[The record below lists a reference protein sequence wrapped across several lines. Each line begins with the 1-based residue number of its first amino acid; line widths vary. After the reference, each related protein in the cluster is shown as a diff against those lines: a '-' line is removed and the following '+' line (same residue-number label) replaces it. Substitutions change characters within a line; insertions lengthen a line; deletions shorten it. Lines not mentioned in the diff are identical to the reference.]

1 MAGYVDEK
9 VAKVTLDN
17 KGFTKN
23 ANDTISALEK
33 MKQAFAKINGGNA
46 SKNVAKEMNAIP
58 DAISK
63 STSKSQGLLSRLKG
77 MFTRSTEGINM
88 TGAAKSIE
96 QMNTDVASRTSK
108 TSSILSRL
116 KGIFQK
122 ADNHQGFPNS
132 VKSIDSLNAK
142 ASGINLNPLTGAFS
156 RAADS
161 VKGSLNAMDVAM
173 GIVMGNMLQK
183 AINFGSKFF
192 SGPID
197 GLNEYKEKLGSVQT
211 IMTNTEWEIPDQSTR
226 MRKTS
231 KVLEDLNEYADK
243 TIYSF
248 KDMTKNIGTFTAAGV
263 GLEDSATAIKGIS
276 NLAAAS
282 GSNTEQ
288 ASMAMYQLSQALASG
303 KVGLQDWNSVVNAGM
318 GGKLFQDRLTQMAE
332 KMGHARDATKSFRD
346 SLKDGWLTADVLIA
360 TLKEFSVDEQMLN
373 AATQIKSFGQL
384 VDTVQE
390 AIGSGWATSWEY
402 LFGGYEEAKAL
413 WTDVGKVVGEF
424 FDDAQGTYH
433 DSVLDME
440 RSLGNYRN
448 AMLKTWKDLG
458 GQTAFFDSIK
468 NGFEFVFKSMTNF
481 RNGFRESIGTYEESA
496 QRLLKVT
503 EGFRNFTENLKKN
516 AAIQET
522 LISLGRMFGAVFNT
536 VWTIVHKLSLGFS
549 STVGSMDG
557 VILVFKRAADGI
569 TKFLNA
575 MRQNHNIMQSFVNIG
590 KVIGNVLSILGTL
603 FKIAA
608 DIVGRFFSL
617 FSFGTNSGGGLLKFT
632 DMLVKITD
640 SIRNFVEGLRS
651 SIQKFGVFKGIL
663 TAFGGAFQSM
673 GPKIADGFK
682 SIVKAF
688 PKTFSDN
695 GIFAKIGS
703 SIKNGI
709 KSISPGMRSFVDSID
724 TGMSNILSGVKNN
737 FGKVKDV
744 VGNVLGNVGSGI
756 KNAFSSIGSG
766 LSGAAKS
773 IGEKL
778 KSAFTGI
785 SDMVKQGYDILK
797 DIFKSFHGADIVQA
811 LIGLFAFDKWLKFK
825 SGDNS
830 LVTKFLDRFEGMFDK
845 FLDKGKESVP
855 LVKKVLSDFK
865 GALNDFAKGI
875 KVGLLIGIS
884 VACLMLAV
892 SLDKLSKIDMKD
904 LSKAMIAMG
913 AAMAGMMKIV
923 KTLGAID
930 GIPKGAGFTLIGIAI
945 AIRILAGALKKL
957 EGMDMDSMVTAVA
970 GIRFVMNGLVKSMKR
985 LSEVEKTSKAG
996 ITKMIA
1002 FALAMRIVVGA
1013 LAKLKGMGVA
1023 EIGVAMVGVRALM
1036 RTMTDSMKELDN
1048 VSYNKGGATAMI
1060 AFAIALRIIVSSVA
1074 AIAKLDPEGAVI
1086 GMVGAGALMEELSRC
1101 MKKMNGVVVGGRTMA
1116 SMIGFAISLRIIVM
1130 SVKAIAK
1137 LQPEAALQGIVAT
1150 GALMEALVLC
1160 MKQLNGTVVGGR
1172 TLVSMIG
1179 FAISLRILVMS
1190 VKAIAKLDPGA
1201 AIQGI
1206 SATAGLMEAL
1216 VLCMKQLNGTVV
1228 GGRTLASMI
1237 GFAISVRILVLSVQK
1252 LAVLPIDSMISAVS
1266 SVGGLMEVMA
1276 HAMSKIGNVKFKQT
1290 AIQGMI
1296 VFAGSVYI
1304 LALSVEKLAKFQW
1317 DQLLLAIGTISILLS
1332 EMLIV
1337 MNALQG
1343 VKTDSKSIL
1352 SMIAFAG
1359 SVFILGKTVE
1369 GLSTLSLDGVL
1380 LALGTITTIMAELIG
1395 VAHLLKSI
1403 KIDYKSMFALMA
1415 FTLAIYSIGKTIQK
1429 LATIPWQNLAAAC
1442 AGVGTV
1448 IVALGFAAKQV
1459 SGMSGSIQQ
1468 TLATAA
1474 IFEQFSRL
1482 LGSIGDALVKVAK
1495 VPWQSLTVAT
1505 VAIGVVLAG
1514 FVYISKVMSKVDASA
1529 GDIAAILALSNA
1541 VNTIGNAL
1549 SKVASYPWQS
1559 ILAATVAMG
1568 AAMAGLVI
1576 MSKSLEKVSV
1586 GDAGK
1591 LLILSV
1597 ALTALA
1603 VPIALLASL
1612 NLIAVGISLGALAGH
1627 LILLIGAAKLAQG
1640 TARGMAILSKTLM
1653 SFGASSIM
1661 AASSIAIAGVGFLA
1675 FSMAIKNLADT
1686 APAAFSNIVQGLLV
1700 FVESLVEAGPRLMTA
1715 GIELVVQFV
1724 EGLAQGIPRIIT
1736 ATVQMIVA
1744 LLDGLA
1750 SNAHKLVDS
1759 GVQVIVEFS
1768 KGIIDNMGIL
1778 VNTAVEMAVKFI
1790 QEFGNALIKFKDQLI
1805 PALTKLLSVISEVV
1819 LKVLQELVGPIIQ
1832 GILHILEPVIEVIL
1846 QVVERIAQALAP
1858 ILVPLIDAIKT
1869 LIQEVSAVV
1878 QAIADTVIAIVENL
1892 GSIIRS
1898 IADVIIAVVDTIKA
1912 AIEGFVTIV
1921 QTIGQTIQVVFMSIA
1936 SIVNSVMQGIVGAI
1950 NGFANVISAAGEAIK
1965 NVFVGIGQGIQAALQ
1980 GVASVVQSIGGAIKA
1995 AFEGIGAAAQ
2005 GVGQGIQAA
2014 LQGVSSVVQS
2024 IGGAIKST
2032 LEGIGKA
2039 FEGAGKFAEGF
2050 GKGIEHVM
2058 NGAANI
2064 VRSVGDAIKG
2074 IIEAIGHA
2082 FKDIGTGFE
2091 RMGKAMGPIS
2101 GNGFQAAAAITAIAA
2116 SLVTLSGACA
2126 GSIVPNF
2133 TKDLDRLDT
2142 VMYKMSGRT
2151 NSIDGIVSM
2160 VVALK
2165 TMAQV
2170 APAAADALEK
2180 FASSSEKIKSSASGM
2195 ATNIKSVG
2203 SALSSIGQS
2212 TMSAA
2217 PGITILAA
2225 GLEKVANT
2233 LTQFVSRITAV
2244 TASMTSLGMIFTTTG
2259 SSVTNLSTAFA
2270 SISTGTTAFG
2280 NAMNQARTAL
2290 AQFGASAA
2298 GSTSSFAVLGT
2309 AMTMAM
2315 TLVVNAVRN
2324 GMTQAQAALQQG
2336 FAMMGMSAATSM
2348 TMVAMAVNV
2357 GMISVVNAIRTNM
2370 ASVSTVV
2377 STGMAQAAASMAS
2390 GFAMMGANAATSMTM
2405 VRTAVMTGMM
2415 GVVQSIQMSM
2425 NSAAQ
2430 AMQSA
2435 MARISQAISSSMSMI
2450 NAQMSMSL
2458 NMMRASIQMS
2468 FMTMQ
2473 MTIMTAMMQM
2483 ANQIRSASAMMHATM
2498 MQLGTQMVSAMRM
2511 AMALLNVT
2519 ILTGMMQAANGVRS
2533 AAGVAHAGGVYVG
2546 SMISQGVAAGIHAH
2560 LGSVIAATNAI
2571 VAQAHRA
2578 ARAKAE
2584 IKSPSRLFAKGVGKY
2599 IPQGVAMG
2607 IAKEMPRSVKQMGKT
2622 FANGFADV
2630 TSLAVDHANGMASA
2644 VSDAVNTVGSLLDDS
2659 LADMDYRPTITPV
2672 VDTSNLEKLQNGDI
2686 LRGLNVDPTNVPRP
2700 AYPGVPG
2707 SMQSTNTNVYDN
2719 SNKEYSITVKVDNGG
2734 KPVDGKQLARE
2745 IQQHIKDFD
2754 DQARRGKG
2762 EEVLW

>member
-23 ANDTISALEK
+23 AQDTISALDK

-46 SKNVAKEMNAIP
+46 SKNIAKEMNAIP

-88 TGAAKSIE
+88 NGAAKSIE
-96 QMNTDVASRTSK
+96 QMNTDVASRTAK
-108 TSSILSRL
+108 TSGILARL

-132 VKSIDSLNAK
+132 VKSIDSLNSK

-173 GIVMGNMLQK
+173 GIVMGNMMQK
-183 AINFGSKFF
+183 AISFGSKFF
-192 SGPID
+192 AGPVD

-211 IMTNTEWEIPDQSTR
+211 IMTNTEWEIPDQTTR

-231 KVLEDLNEYADK
+231 KVLEDLNEYADQ

-282 GSNTEQ
+282 GSNTQQ

-303 KVGLQDWNSVVNAGM
+303 RVGLQDWNSVVNAGM
-318 GGKLFQDRLTQMAE
+318 GGKLFQDRLTEMAE
-332 KMGHARDATKSFRD
+332 KMGHARDMTKSFRE
-346 SLKDGWLTADVLIA
+346 SLKDGWLTSEVLIA
-360 TLKEFSVDEQMLN
+360 TLKDFSVDKSMLE

-402 LFGGYEEAKAL
+402 LFGGFEEAKGL
-413 WTDVGKVVGEF
+413 WTDVGKVVGKF
-424 FDDAQGTYH
+424 FDDSQGKYY
-433 DSVLDME
+433 DSVLGME

-458 GQTAFFDSIK
+458 GQTAFFDGIK

-481 RNGFRESIGTYEESA
+481 RDGFRESIGTYEDSA
-496 QRLLKVT
+496 KRLLSVT
-503 EGFRNFTENLKKN
+503 QGFKNFTENLKKN

-522 LISLGRMFGAVFNT
+522 LIALGRMFGAVFNT
-536 VWTIVHKLSLGFS
+536 VWAIIHKLSMGFS
-549 STVGSMDG
+549 ATSSSMDG
-557 VILVFKRAADGI
+557 VILVFKRVADGV

-608 DIVGRFFSL
+608 DIVSKFFSL
-617 FSFGTNSGGGLLKFT
+617 FSFGSNSGGGLLKFT
-632 DMLVKITD
+632 DMLVKVTD
-640 SIRNFVEGLRS
+640 SIRTFVEGLRS
-651 SIQKFGVFKGIL
+651 SIRQFGVFKGIL
-663 TAFGGAFQSM
+663 TAFGGAFQSIV
-673 GPKIADGFK
+673 PKIAEGFK
-682 SIVKAF
+682 NMLSAF

-703 SIKNGI
+703 SIKNGL
-709 KSISPGMRSFVDSID
+709 KAISPSMKSFIDGLD

-737 FGKVKDV
+737 FGKVKDAIGKSF
-744 VGNVLGNVGSGI
+744 GNIGEGI
-756 KNAFSSIGSG
+756 KNSLSSVKSG
-766 LSGAAKS
+766 LSNIIGQIGGTIKS
-773 IGEKL
+773 VF
-778 KSAFTGI
+778 SGI
-785 SDMVKQGYDILK
+785 ADMAKQGYDLLK
-797 DIFKSFHGADIVQA
+797 DIFKTFHGGDIIQA

-830 LVTKFLDRFEGMFDK
+830 LFNKFLDRFEKMFDK

-884 VACLMLAV
+884 VAVLMLAV

-1002 FALAMRIVVGA
+1002 FAFAMRIVVGA

-1036 RTMTDSMKELDN
+1036 RTMTDSMKELDK

-1060 AFAIALRIIVSSVA
+1060 GFAIALRIIVSSVA
-1074 AIAKLDPEGAVI
+1074 AIAKLDPERAVV
-1086 GMVGAGALMEELSRC
+1086 GMVGAGALMEELARC
-1101 MKKMNGVVVGGRTMA
+1101 MKKMNGIVVGGRTMA
-1116 SMIGFAISLRIIVM
+1116 SMIGFAIALRILVM

-1160 MKQLNGTVVGGR
+1160 MKQLNGVVVGGR
-1172 TLVSMIG
+1172 TLASMIG

-1190 VKAIAKLDPGA
+1190 VKAIAKLQPEA
-1201 AIQGI
+1201 ALQGLLG
-1206 SATAGLMEAL
+1206 TAALMEGL
-1216 VLCMKQLNGTVV
+1216 VLCMKQLNGIVV

-1237 GFAISVRILVLSVQK
+1237 GFAISVRILVMSVKK
-1252 LAVLPIDSMISAVS
+1252 LADLDPEKMIPAVI
-1266 SVGGLMEVMA
+1266 SVGGLMEALTISM
-1276 HAMSKIGNVKFKQT
+1276 MLLDGVKVNQT
-1290 AIQGMI
+1290 AIMAMI
-1296 VFAGSVYI
+1296 TFAGSAYV
-1304 LALSVEKLAKFQW
+1304 LAKSVSLLATFDWKHLATSVGALSILIGEMVITIKSLKSVKADNKS
-1317 DQLLLAIGTISILLS
+1317 LLAMIS
-1332 EMLIV
+1332 
-1337 MNALQG
+1337 
-1343 VKTDSKSIL
+1343 
-1352 SMIAFAG
+1352 FAG
-1359 SVFILGKTVE
+1359 SVFLLGKAVE
-1369 GLSTLSLDGVL
+1369 GLSTLQLDGVL
-1380 LALGTITTIMAELIG
+1380 LALGTVTAIMAELIG
-1395 VAHLLKSI
+1395 VSYLLKSI
-1403 KIDYKSMFALMA
+1403 KINYKSMFALMA
-1415 FTLAIYSIGKTIQK
+1415 FTLAIYSIGKTIQN
-1429 LATIPWQNLAAAC
+1429 LSTIPWKNLAAATGGI
-1442 AGVGTV
+1442 GVV
-1448 IVALGFAAKQV
+1448 IAALGFAAKQV
-1459 SGMSGSIQQ
+1459 SSLSGSIQQ
-1468 TLATAA
+1468 TFATAA
-1474 IFEQFSRL
+1474 LFEQFSRL
-1482 LGSIGDALVKVAK
+1482 LGQIGRTLVDVAK
-1495 VPWQSLTVAT
+1495 VPWPGLITAT
-1505 VAIGVVLAG
+1505 AAIGVVLMG
-1514 FVYISKVMSKVDASA
+1514 MVYIAKVMTKVDASA
-1529 GDIAAILALSNA
+1529 GDIAAIIALSNA

-1549 SKVASYPWQS
+1549 SKVANHPWQN
-1559 ILAATVAMG
+1559 ILAATGSMG
-1568 AAMAGLVI
+1568 AAMGGLVI

-1675 FSMAIKNLADT
+1675 FSLAIKNLADT
-1686 APAAFSNIVQGLLV
+1686 APKAFANIVMGLLE
-1700 FVESLVEAGPRLMTA
+1700 FVKALVMAAPELMKA
-1715 GIELVVQFV
+1715 GIELVVVFL
-1724 EGLAQGIPRIIT
+1724 EGLASGIPRIIT
-1736 ATVQMIVA
+1736 AAVQMIVA
-1744 LLDGLA
+1744 LLDGIA
-1750 SNAHKLVDS
+1750 SNAHRLVDS
-1759 GVQVIVEFS
+1759 GVKVLVEFA
-1768 KGIIDNMGIL
+1768 KGIMDNMAIL
-1778 VNTAVEMAVKFI
+1778 VQTAVEMATKFI
-1790 QEFGNALIKFKDQLI
+1790 EEFGKALISVKDRLI
-1805 PALTKLLSVISEVV
+1805 PALTQLFSIISEIA
-1819 LKVLQELVGPIIQ
+1819 LKVIKELVGPIIQ
-1832 GILHILEPVIEVIL
+1832 GLLEIMEPIIEVIL

-1869 LIQEVSAVV
+1869 LIQEVSNVV

-1921 QTIGQTIQVVFMSIA
+1921 QVIGQTIQVIFQSIA
-1936 SIVNSVMQGIVGAI
+1936 DIVNSVMQGIVGAI
-1950 NGFANVISAAGEAIK
+1950 NAFANVIQAVGEALK

-1980 GVASVVQSIGGAIKA
+1980 GVASVVESIGGAIKA
-1995 AFEGIGAAAQ
+1995 AFEGIGTAAQ
-2005 GVGQGIQAA
+2005 GLGQGIQSA
-2014 LQGVSSVVQS
+2014 LQGVASIIESVGTS
-2024 IGGAIKST
+2024 IKSV

-2058 NGAANI
+2058 NGVSSV
-2064 VRSVGDAIKG
+2064 VRAVGDAIKG
-2074 IIEAIGHA
+2074 IIEAIGKA
-2082 FKDIGTGFE
+2082 FKDIGTGLE
-2091 RMGKAMGPIS
+2091 KMGKAMKPIADHGGTAALKIAAVAAAVTGLGAAS
-2101 GNGFQAAAAITAIAA
+2101 AAGNLNGFRE
-2116 SLVTLSGACA
+2116 
-2126 GSIVPNF
+2126 
-2133 TKDLDRLDT
+2133 DLDKLDT
-2142 VMYKMSGRT
+2142 VMYKMGTRSAPT
-2151 NSIDGIVSM
+2151 SLSTLVSS
-2160 VVALK
+2160 LL
-2165 TMAQV
+2165 TLSTV
-2170 APAAADALEK
+2170 APTAATAMEK
-2180 FASSSEKIKSSASGM
+2180 FASSFDNISKVGTSVTGTMSTIGTAFSRIGQAISASAAPM
-2195 ATNIKSVG
+2195 QTFASAMSNIGNSMQRFAGLSGAMVAGLTSVG
-2203 SALSSIGQS
+2203 STFTSIQNAITNLGTSLTTVGTRFSQMGSSVQQG
-2212 TMSAA
+2212 MSAMVSA
-2217 PGITILAA
+2217 VNNGMAQVRAAMTNGIAQLAA
-2225 GLEKVANT
+2225 TTMTAFAGVGQAAN
-2233 LTQFVSRITAV
+2233 VGMNGVVTAV
-2244 TASMTSLGMIFTTTG
+2244 TASMSRVNAAVNMGMSQLATTIQGAMSRVNANISSAMTSLG
-2259 SSVTNLSTAFA
+2259 ST
-2270 SISTGTTAFG
+2270 
-2280 NAMNQARTAL
+2280 
-2290 AQFGASAA
+2290 
-2298 GSTSSFAVLGT
+2298 
-2309 AMTMAM
+2309 
-2315 TLVVNAVRN
+2315 
-2324 GMTQAQAALQQG
+2324 
-2336 FAMMGMSAATSM
+2336 MSAAMSR
-2348 TMVAMAVNV
+2348 
-2357 GMISVVNAIRTNM
+2357 VNASM
-2370 ASVSTVV
+2370 SAS
-2377 STGMAQAAASMAS
+2377 MNAMAS
-2390 GFAMMGANAATSMTM
+2390 GITASMSRVTM
-2405 VRTAVMTGMM
+2405 IV
-2415 GVVQSIQMSM
+2415 
-2425 NSAAQ
+2425 
-2430 AMQSA
+2430 
-2435 MARISQAISSSMSMI
+2435 SSSMSRMV
-2450 NAQMSMSL
+2450 AVFMMSS
-2458 NMMRASIQMS
+2458 AS
-2468 FMTMQ
+2468 
-2473 MTIMTAMMQM
+2473 MTAAAISMGH
-2483 ANQIRSASAMMHATM
+2483 QISNA
-2498 MQLGTQMVSAMRM
+2498 LGAG
-2511 AMALLNVT
+2511 MALAAARVSQ
-2519 ILTGMMQAANGVRS
+2519 GMSHVVNIVRMH
-2533 AAGVAHAGGVYVG
+2533 GAGGYGAGFYTG
-2546 SMISQGVAAGIHAH
+2546 SQISAGVAAGMWAH
-2560 LGSVIAATNAI
+2560 VGSIENAAARII
-2571 VAQAHRA
+2571 VAAQKA
-2578 ARAKAE
+2578 ANAKAI
-2584 IKSPSRLFAKGVGKY
+2584 IKSPSRLFANKTGKF
-2599 IPQGVAMG
+2599 IPQGIAMG

-2622 FANGFADV
+2622 FANGFADA
-2630 TSLAVDHANGMASA
+2630 TTLAVDSGNGMASA
-2644 VSDAVNTVGSLLDDS
+2644 VADAVNSVSSLLDDS

-2672 VDTSNLEKLQNGDI
+2672 VDTSNLDKIETGNLFSKLG
-2686 LRGLNVDPTNVPRP
+2686 VDPTNVPRP
-2700 AYPGVPG
+2700 AYSG
-2707 SMQSTNTNVYDN
+2707 SYGSSSTSTVNYDN
-2719 SNKEYSITVKVDNGG
+2719 SNKEYNISIDVDTNGA
-2734 KPVDGKQLARE
+2734 PVDSKQLARE

-2754 DQARRGKG
+2754 DQARRGRG

>member
-23 ANDTISALEK
+23 AQDTISALDK

-46 SKNVAKEMNAIP
+46 SKNIAKEMNAIP

-88 TGAAKSIE
+88 NGAAKSIE
-96 QMNTDVASRTSK
+96 QMNTDVASRTAK
-108 TSSILSRL
+108 TSGILARL

-132 VKSIDSLNAK
+132 VKSIDSLNSK

-173 GIVMGNMLQK
+173 GIVMGNMMQK
-183 AINFGSKFF
+183 AISFGSKFF
-192 SGPID
+192 AGPVD

-211 IMTNTEWEIPDQSTR
+211 IMTNTEWEIPDQTTR

-231 KVLEDLNEYADK
+231 KVLEDLNEYADQ

-282 GSNTEQ
+282 GSNTQQ

-303 KVGLQDWNSVVNAGM
+303 RVGLQDWNSVVNAGM
-318 GGKLFQDRLTQMAE
+318 GGKLFQDRLTEMAE
-332 KMGHARDATKSFRD
+332 KMGHARDMTKSFRE
-346 SLKDGWLTADVLIA
+346 SLKDGWLTSEVLIA
-360 TLKEFSVDEQMLN
+360 TLKDFSVDKSMLE

-402 LFGGYEEAKAL
+402 LFGGFEEAKGL
-413 WTDVGKVVGEF
+413 WTDVGKVVGKF
-424 FDDAQGTYH
+424 FDDSQGKYY
-433 DSVLDME
+433 DSVLGME

-458 GQTAFFDSIK
+458 GQTAFFDGIK

-481 RNGFRESIGTYEESA
+481 RDGFRESIGTYEDSA
-496 QRLLKVT
+496 KRLLSVT
-503 EGFRNFTENLKKN
+503 QGFKNFTENLKKN

-522 LISLGRMFGAVFNT
+522 LIALGRMFGAVFNT
-536 VWTIVHKLSLGFS
+536 VWAIIHKLSMGFS
-549 STVGSMDG
+549 ATSSSMDG
-557 VILVFKRAADGI
+557 VILVFKRVADGV

-608 DIVGRFFSL
+608 DIVSKFFSL
-617 FSFGTNSGGGLLKFT
+617 FSFGSNSGGGLLKFT
-632 DMLVKITD
+632 DMLVKVTD
-640 SIRNFVEGLRS
+640 SIRTFVEGLRS
-651 SIQKFGVFKGIL
+651 SIRQFGVFKGIL
-663 TAFGGAFQSM
+663 TAFGGAFQSI
-673 GPKIADGFK
+673 GPKIAEGFK
-682 SIVKAF
+682 NMLSAF

-703 SIKNGI
+703 SIKNGL
-709 KSISPGMRSFVDSID
+709 KAISPSMKSFIDGLD

-737 FGKVKDV
+737 FGKVKDAIGKSF
-744 VGNVLGNVGSGI
+744 GNIGEGI
-756 KNAFSSIGSG
+756 KNSLSSVKSG
-766 LSGAAKS
+766 LSNIIGQIGGTIKS
-773 IGEKL
+773 VF
-778 KSAFTGI
+778 SGI
-785 SDMVKQGYDILK
+785 ADMAKQGYDLLK
-797 DIFKSFHGADIVQA
+797 DIFKTFHGGDIIQA

-830 LVTKFLDRFEGMFDK
+830 LFNKFLDRFEKMFDK

-884 VACLMLAV
+884 VAVLMLAV

-1002 FALAMRIVVGA
+1002 FAFAMRIVVGA

-1036 RTMTDSMKELDN
+1036 RTMTDSMKELDK

-1060 AFAIALRIIVSSVA
+1060 GFAIALRIIVSSVA
-1074 AIAKLDPEGAVI
+1074 AIAKLDPERAVV
-1086 GMVGAGALMEELSRC
+1086 GMVGAGALMEELARC
-1101 MKKMNGVVVGGRTMA
+1101 MKKMNGIVVGGRTMA
-1116 SMIGFAISLRIIVM
+1116 SMIGFAIALRILVM

-1160 MKQLNGTVVGGR
+1160 MKQLNGVVVGGR
-1172 TLVSMIG
+1172 TLASMIG

-1190 VKAIAKLDPGA
+1190 VKAIAKLQPEA
-1201 AIQGI
+1201 ALQGLLG
-1206 SATAGLMEAL
+1206 TAALMEGL
-1216 VLCMKQLNGTVV
+1216 VLCMKQLNGIVV

-1237 GFAISVRILVLSVQK
+1237 GFAISVRILVMSVKK
-1252 LAVLPIDSMISAVS
+1252 LADLDPEKMIPAVI
-1266 SVGGLMEVMA
+1266 SVGGLMEALTISM
-1276 HAMSKIGNVKFKQT
+1276 MLLDGVKVNQT
-1290 AIQGMI
+1290 AIMAMI
-1296 VFAGSVYI
+1296 TFAGSAYV
-1304 LALSVEKLAKFQW
+1304 LAKSVSLLATFDWKHLATSVGALSILIGEMVITIKSLKSVKADNKS
-1317 DQLLLAIGTISILLS
+1317 LLAMIS
-1332 EMLIV
+1332 
-1337 MNALQG
+1337 
-1343 VKTDSKSIL
+1343 
-1352 SMIAFAG
+1352 FAG
-1359 SVFILGKTVE
+1359 SVFLLGKAVE
-1369 GLSTLSLDGVL
+1369 GLSTLQLDGVL
-1380 LALGTITTIMAELIG
+1380 LALGTVTAIMAELIG
-1395 VAHLLKSI
+1395 VSYLLKSI
-1403 KIDYKSMFALMA
+1403 KINYKSMFALMA
-1415 FTLAIYSIGKTIQK
+1415 FTLAIYSIGKTIQN
-1429 LATIPWQNLAAAC
+1429 LSTIPWKNLAAATGGI
-1442 AGVGTV
+1442 GVV
-1448 IVALGFAAKQV
+1448 IAALGFAAKQV
-1459 SGMSGSIQQ
+1459 SSLSGSIQQ
-1468 TLATAA
+1468 TFATAA
-1474 IFEQFSRL
+1474 LFEQFSRL
-1482 LGSIGDALVKVAK
+1482 LGQIGRTLVDVAK
-1495 VPWQSLTVAT
+1495 VPWPGLITAT
-1505 VAIGVVLAG
+1505 AAIGVVLMG
-1514 FVYISKVMSKVDASA
+1514 MVYIAKVMTKVDASA
-1529 GDIAAILALSNA
+1529 GDIAAIIALSNA

-1549 SKVASYPWQS
+1549 SKVANHPWQN
-1559 ILAATVAMG
+1559 ILAATVSMG
-1568 AAMAGLVI
+1568 AAMGGLVI

-1675 FSMAIKNLADT
+1675 FSLAIKNLADT
-1686 APAAFSNIVQGLLV
+1686 APKAFANIVMGLLE
-1700 FVESLVEAGPRLMTA
+1700 FVKALVMAAPELMKA
-1715 GIELVVQFV
+1715 GIELVVVFL
-1724 EGLAQGIPRIIT
+1724 EGLASGIPRIIT
-1736 ATVQMIVA
+1736 AAVQMIVA
-1744 LLDGLA
+1744 LLDGIA
-1750 SNAHKLVDS
+1750 SNAHRLVDS
-1759 GVQVIVEFS
+1759 GVKVLVEFA
-1768 KGIIDNMGIL
+1768 KGIMDNMAIL
-1778 VNTAVEMAVKFI
+1778 VQTAVEMATKFI
-1790 QEFGNALIKFKDQLI
+1790 EEFGKALISVKDRLI
-1805 PALTKLLSVISEVV
+1805 PALTQLFSIISEIA
-1819 LKVLQELVGPIIQ
+1819 LKVIKELVGPIIQ
-1832 GILHILEPVIEVIL
+1832 GLLEIMEPIIEVIL

-1869 LIQEVSAVV
+1869 LIQEVSNVV

-1921 QTIGQTIQVVFMSIA
+1921 QVIGQTIQVIFQSIA
-1936 SIVNSVMQGIVGAI
+1936 DIVNSVMQGIVGAI
-1950 NGFANVISAAGEAIK
+1950 NAFANVIQAVGEALK

-1980 GVASVVQSIGGAIKA
+1980 GVASVVESIGGAIKA
-1995 AFEGIGAAAQ
+1995 AFEGIGTAAQ
-2005 GVGQGIQAA
+2005 GLGQGIQSA
-2014 LQGVSSVVQS
+2014 LQGVASIIESVGTS
-2024 IGGAIKST
+2024 IKSV

-2058 NGAANI
+2058 NGVSSV
-2064 VRSVGDAIKG
+2064 VRAVGDAIKG
-2074 IIEAIGHA
+2074 IIEAIGKA
-2082 FKDIGTGFE
+2082 FKDIGTGLE
-2091 RMGKAMGPIS
+2091 KMGKAMKPIADHGGTAALKIAAVAAAVTGLGAAS
-2101 GNGFQAAAAITAIAA
+2101 AAGNLNGFRE
-2116 SLVTLSGACA
+2116 
-2126 GSIVPNF
+2126 
-2133 TKDLDRLDT
+2133 DLDKLDT
-2142 VMYKMSGRT
+2142 VMYKMGTRSAPT
-2151 NSIDGIVSM
+2151 SLSTLVSS
-2160 VVALK
+2160 LL
-2165 TMAQV
+2165 TLSTV
-2170 APAAADALEK
+2170 APTAATAMEK
-2180 FASSSEKIKSSASGM
+2180 FASSFDNISKVGTSVTGTMSTIGTAFSRIGQAISASAAPM
-2195 ATNIKSVG
+2195 QTFASAMSNIGNSMQRFAGLSGAMVAGLTSVG
-2203 SALSSIGQS
+2203 STFTSIQNAITNLGTSLTTVGTRFSQMGSSVQQG
-2212 TMSAA
+2212 MSAMVSA
-2217 PGITILAA
+2217 VNNGMAQVRAAMTNGIAQLAA
-2225 GLEKVANT
+2225 TTMTAFAGVGQAAN
-2233 LTQFVSRITAV
+2233 VGMNGVVTAV
-2244 TASMTSLGMIFTTTG
+2244 TASMSRVNAAVNMGMSQLATTIQGAMSRVNANISSAMTSLG
-2259 SSVTNLSTAFA
+2259 ST
-2270 SISTGTTAFG
+2270 
-2280 NAMNQARTAL
+2280 
-2290 AQFGASAA
+2290 
-2298 GSTSSFAVLGT
+2298 
-2309 AMTMAM
+2309 
-2315 TLVVNAVRN
+2315 
-2324 GMTQAQAALQQG
+2324 
-2336 FAMMGMSAATSM
+2336 MSAAMSR
-2348 TMVAMAVNV
+2348 
-2357 GMISVVNAIRTNM
+2357 VNASM
-2370 ASVSTVV
+2370 SAS
-2377 STGMAQAAASMAS
+2377 MNAMAS
-2390 GFAMMGANAATSMTM
+2390 GITASMSRVTM
-2405 VRTAVMTGMM
+2405 IV
-2415 GVVQSIQMSM
+2415 
-2425 NSAAQ
+2425 
-2430 AMQSA
+2430 
-2435 MARISQAISSSMSMI
+2435 SSSMSRMV
-2450 NAQMSMSL
+2450 AVFMMSS
-2458 NMMRASIQMS
+2458 AS
-2468 FMTMQ
+2468 
-2473 MTIMTAMMQM
+2473 MTAAAISMGH
-2483 ANQIRSASAMMHATM
+2483 QISNA
-2498 MQLGTQMVSAMRM
+2498 LGAG
-2511 AMALLNVT
+2511 MALAAARVSQ
-2519 ILTGMMQAANGVRS
+2519 GMSHVVNIVRMH
-2533 AAGVAHAGGVYVG
+2533 GAGGYGAGFYTG
-2546 SMISQGVAAGIHAH
+2546 SQISAGVAAGMWAH
-2560 LGSVIAATNAI
+2560 VGSIENAAARII
-2571 VAQAHRA
+2571 VAAQKA
-2578 ARAKAE
+2578 ANAKAI
-2584 IKSPSRLFAKGVGKY
+2584 IKSPSRLFANKTGKF
-2599 IPQGVAMG
+2599 IPQGIAMG

-2622 FANGFADV
+2622 FANGFADA
-2630 TSLAVDHANGMASA
+2630 TTLAVDSGNGMASA
-2644 VSDAVNTVGSLLDDS
+2644 VADAVNSVSSLLDDS

-2672 VDTSNLEKLQNGDI
+2672 VDTSNLDKIETGNLFSKLG
-2686 LRGLNVDPTNVPRP
+2686 VDPTNVPRP
-2700 AYPGVPG
+2700 AYSG
-2707 SMQSTNTNVYDN
+2707 SYGSSSTSTVNYDN
-2719 SNKEYSITVKVDNGG
+2719 SNKEYNISIDVDTNGA
-2734 KPVDGKQLARE
+2734 PVDSKQLARE

-2754 DQARRGKG
+2754 DQARRGRG

>member
-23 ANDTISALEK
+23 AQDTISALDK

-58 DAISK
+58 DAISN

-77 MFTRSTEGINM
+77 IFTRSTEGINM
-88 TGAAKSIE
+88 TGAAKSID
-96 QMNTDVASRTSK
+96 QMNTDVANRTSK

-132 VKSIDSLNAK
+132 VKSIDGLNAK

-161 VKGSLNAMDVAM
+161 VKGSLNAMDIAM
-173 GIVMGNMLQK
+173 GIVMGNMMQK
-183 AINFGSKFF
+183 AINFGSQFF
-192 SGPID
+192 RGPVD

-211 IMTNTEWEIPDQSTR
+211 IMTNTEWEIPDQTTR

-231 KVLEDLNEYADK
+231 KVLEDLNEYADQ

-282 GSNTEQ
+282 GSNTQQ
-288 ASMAMYQLSQALASG
+288 ASMAMYHLSQALASG
-303 KVGLQDWNSVVNAGM
+303 RVGLQDWNSVVNAGM
-318 GGKLFQDRLTQMAE
+318 GGKLFQDRLTEMAE
-332 KMGHARDATKSFRD
+332 KMGHARDMTKSFRE
-346 SLKDGWLTADVLIA
+346 SLKDGWLTSEVLIA
-360 TLKEFSVDEQMLN
+360 TLKDFSVDKSMLE

-402 LFGGYEEAKAL
+402 LFGGFEEAKAL
-413 WTDVGKVVGEF
+413 WTDVGKIVNKF
-424 FDDAQGTYH
+424 FDDSQGTYH
-433 DSVLDME
+433 DTVLDME

-448 AMLKTWKDLG
+448 AMLKTWKDMG
-458 GQTAFFDSIK
+458 GQEAFFDSIK

-481 RNGFRESIGTYEESA
+481 RDGFRESIGTYEDSA
-496 QRLLKVT
+496 RRLLGVT

-536 VWTIVHKLSLGFS
+536 VWAIVHKLSLGFN

-569 TKFLNA
+569 TKFLNT
-575 MRQNHNIMQSFVNIG
+575 MRQNHNIMQSFTNIG

-617 FSFGTNSGGGLLKFT
+617 FSFGTNSGSGLLKFT

-640 SIRNFVEGLRS
+640 AIRKFVEGLRE
-651 SIQKFGVFKGIL
+651 SIQKFGVFKGIM
-663 TAFGGAFQSM
+663 TAFGGSFSSM

-682 SIVKAF
+682 AIVKAF

-709 KSISPGMRSFVDSID
+709 KAISPGMRSFVDSLD

-744 VGNVLGNVGSGI
+744 LGKAFGNIGDGLKISL
-756 KNAFSSIGSG
+756 SSVKSG
-766 LSGAAKS
+766 LSNIVGQIGGTIKS
-773 IGEKL
+773 VF
-778 KSAFTGI
+778 SGI
-785 SDMVKQGYDILK
+785 ANMAKQGYDLLK
-797 DIFKSFHGADIVQA
+797 DIFKSFHGADIIQA

-865 GALNDFAKGI
+865 GALNDFSKGI
-875 KVGLLIGIS
+875 KVGLLVGIS

-913 AAMAGMMKIV
+913 SAMAGMMKIV

-930 GIPKGAGFTLIGIAI
+930 GIPKGAGLTLIGIAI

-957 EGMDMDSMVTAVA
+957 EGMDMDSMVSAVA

-1002 FALAMRIVVGA
+1002 FAFAMRIIVGA

-1036 RTMTDSMKELDN
+1036 RTMTDSMKELDK

-1060 AFAIALRIIVSSVA
+1060 GFAIALRIIVSSVA

-1086 GMVGAGALMEELSRC
+1086 GMVGAGALMEELARC

-1172 TLVSMIG
+1172 TLASMIG

-1190 VKAIAKLDPGA
+1190 VKAIAKLQPEA
-1201 AIQGI
+1201 AIQGLLG
-1206 SATAGLMEAL
+1206 TAALMEAL

-1228 GGRTLASMI
+1228 GGRTLVSMI

-1252 LAVLPIDSMISAVS
+1252 LAALPIDAMIPAVS
-1266 SVGGLMEVMA
+1266 SVGGLMEVMT
-1276 HAMSKIGNVKFKQT
+1276 HAMKRMGDVKFNNK
-1290 AIQGMI
+1290 MI
-1296 VFAGSVYI
+1296 LAMISFAGSVYI
-1304 LALSVEKLAKFQW
+1304 LAMSVEKLAKFDWQ
-1317 DQLLLAIGTISILLS
+1317 QLVTAVSTISVLLG

-1343 VKTDSKSIL
+1343 IKIDLKSIL
-1352 SMIAFAG
+1352 GMIVFAG
-1359 SVFILGKTVE
+1359 SVFILGKSVE
-1369 GLSTLSLDGVL
+1369 GLATLNLDGVL
-1380 LALGTITTIMAELIG
+1380 LALGTIGTIMGELIG
-1395 VAHLLKSI
+1395 VSYLLKSI
-1403 KIDYKSMFALMA
+1403 KIDYKSMFALLG

-1429 LATIPWQNLAAAC
+1429 LSTI
-1442 AGVGTV
+1442 
-1448 IVALGFAAKQV
+1448 
-1459 SGMSGSIQQ
+1459 
-1468 TLATAA
+1468 
-1474 IFEQFSRL
+1474 
-1482 LGSIGDALVKVAK
+1482 
-1495 VPWQSLTVAT
+1495 
-1505 VAIGVVLAG
+1505 
-1514 FVYISKVMSKVDASA
+1514 
-1529 GDIAAILALSNA
+1529 
-1541 VNTIGNAL
+1541 
-1549 SKVASYPWQS
+1549 PWQS

-1597 ALTALA
+1597 ALMALA

-1627 LILLIGAAKLAQG
+1627 LIILIGAAKLAQG
-1640 TARGMAILSKTLM
+1640 TAKGMAILSKTLL

-1661 AASSIAIAGVGFLA
+1661 AASSIAIAGIGFLA

-1686 APAAFSNIVQGLLV
+1686 APAAFANIVQGLLV
-1700 FVESLVEAGPRLMTA
+1700 FVESLVEAGPRLMKA
-1715 GIELVVQFV
+1715 GIELIVQFV
-1724 EGLAQGIPRIIT
+1724 EGLAQGIPRIIA
-1736 ATVQMIVA
+1736 ATVQMILA

-1750 SNAHKLVDS
+1750 SNAHRLVDS
-1759 GVQVIVEFS
+1759 GVKVLVEFA
-1768 KGIIDNMGIL
+1768 KGIMDNMAIL
-1778 VNTAVEMAVKFI
+1778 VQTAVEMATKFI
-1790 QEFGNALIKFKDQLI
+1790 EEFGKALISVKDRLI
-1805 PALTKLLSVISEVV
+1805 PALTQLFGIISEIA
-1819 LKVLQELVGPIIQ
+1819 LKVIKELVGPIIQ
-1832 GILHILEPVIEVIL
+1832 GLLEIMEPIIEVIL
-1846 QVVERIAQALAP
+1846 QVIERIAQALTP

-1869 LIQEVSAVV
+1869 LIQEVSNVV

-1921 QTIGQTIQVVFMSIA
+1921 QVIGQTIQVIFQSIA
-1936 SIVNSVMQGIVGAI
+1936 DIVNSVMQGIVGAI
-1950 NGFANVISAAGEAIK
+1950 NAFANVIQAVGQSLAMI
-1965 NVFVGIGQGIQAALQ
+1965 FMGIGQGIQSALQ
-1980 GVASVVQSIGGAIKA
+1980 GVASVVESIGGAIKA
-1995 AFEGIGAAAQ
+1995 TFEGIGSAAQ
-2005 GVGQGIQAA
+2005 GLGQGIQSA
-2014 LQGVSSVVQS
+2014 LQGVASIVQS
-2024 IGGAIKST
+2024 VGSAVKSA

-2058 NGAANI
+2058 NGI
-2064 VRSVGDAIKG
+2064 SGIIDSVGNAIKG
-2074 IIEAIGHA
+2074 IIEAIGKA
-2082 FKDIGTGFE
+2082 FKDVGTGLE
-2091 RMGKAMGPIS
+2091 KMGKGMKPIADHGLKAAAGITAVS
-2101 GNGFQAAAAITAIAA
+2101 GAVALLGGASYTGNLNGFRA
-2116 SLVTLSGACA
+2116 
-2126 GSIVPNF
+2126 
-2133 TKDLDRLDT
+2133 DLDKLDT
-2142 VMYKMSGRT
+2142 VMYKLGTRTTSFTAFSSLQTSLASLSSTAPTAATAMEKFATSCTSLSQVGSSITGAMSTIGSAFSRIGQAIASSTTPMATFATAMSSIGNSMQRFAGMSGAMVAGLTSVGSTFTSIQNAIT
-2151 NSIDGIVSM
+2151 NLGTSLTTVGARFSQMGSSVQQGMSAMVSA
-2160 VVALK
+2160 VNNG
-2165 TMAQV
+2165 MAQV
-2170 APAAADALEK
+2170 RAAMTNGIAQLAATTMTA
-2180 FASSSEKIKSSASGM
+2180 FAGVGQAANVGMNGVVNAVTASMSRVNAAVNMGMSQLATTIQGAMSRVNANISSAMTSLG
-2195 ATNIKSVG
+2195 
-2203 SALSSIGQS
+2203 S

-2217 PGITILAA
+2217 MSRVNASMSSSMNVMASGI
-2225 GLEKVANT
+2225 
-2233 LTQFVSRITAV
+2233 
-2244 TASMTSLGMIFTTTG
+2244 TASMSRVTMI
-2259 SSVTNLSTAFA
+2259 V
-2270 SISTGTTAFG
+2270 
-2280 NAMNQARTAL
+2280 
-2290 AQFGASAA
+2290 
-2298 GSTSSFAVLGT
+2298 
-2309 AMTMAM
+2309 
-2315 TLVVNAVRN
+2315 
-2324 GMTQAQAALQQG
+2324 
-2336 FAMMGMSAATSM
+2336 
-2348 TMVAMAVNV
+2348 
-2357 GMISVVNAIRTNM
+2357 
-2370 ASVSTVV
+2370 
-2377 STGMAQAAASMAS
+2377 
-2390 GFAMMGANAATSMTM
+2390 
-2405 VRTAVMTGMM
+2405 
-2415 GVVQSIQMSM
+2415 
-2425 NSAAQ
+2425 
-2430 AMQSA
+2430 
-2435 MARISQAISSSMSMI
+2435 SSSMSRMV
-2450 NAQMSMSL
+2450 AVFMMSS
-2458 NMMRASIQMS
+2458 AS
-2468 FMTMQ
+2468 
-2473 MTIMTAMMQM
+2473 MTAAAISMGH
-2483 ANQIRSASAMMHATM
+2483 QISNA
-2498 MQLGTQMVSAMRM
+2498 LGAG
-2511 AMALLNVT
+2511 MALAAARVSQ
-2519 ILTGMMQAANGVRS
+2519 GMAHVVNIVRMH
-2533 AAGVAHAGGVYVG
+2533 GAGGYGAGFYTG
-2546 SMISQGVAAGIHAH
+2546 SQISAGVAAGMWAH
-2560 LGSVIAATNAI
+2560 VGSIENAAARII
-2571 VAQAHRA
+2571 VAAQKA
-2578 ARAKAE
+2578 ANAKAI
-2584 IKSPSRLFAKGVGKY
+2584 IKSPSRLFANKTGKF
-2599 IPQGVAMG
+2599 IPQGIAMG

-2622 FANGFADV
+2622 FANGFADA
-2630 TSLAVDHANGMASA
+2630 TTLAVDSGNGMASA
-2644 VSDAVNTVGSLLDDS
+2644 VAEAVNSVSSLLDDS

-2672 VDTSNLEKLQNGDI
+2672 VDTSNLDKIETGNLFSKLG
-2686 LRGLNVDPTNVPRP
+2686 VDPTNVPRP
-2700 AYPGVPG
+2700 AYSG
-2707 SMQSTNTNVYDN
+2707 SYGSSSTSTVNYDN
-2719 SNKEYSITVKVDNGG
+2719 SNKEYNISIDVDTKGA
-2734 KPVDGKQLARE
+2734 PVDSKQLARE

-2754 DQARRGKG
+2754 DQTRRGRG

>member
-23 ANDTISALEK
+23 AQDTISALDK

-46 SKNVAKEMNAIP
+46 SKNIAKEMNAIP
-58 DAISK
+58 DAISN
-63 STSKSQGLLSRLKG
+63 STTKSQGLLSRLKG
-77 MFTRSTEGINM
+77 IFTRSTEGINM
-88 TGAAKSIE
+88 TGAAKSID
-96 QMNTDVASRTSK
+96 QMNTDVANRTSK

-132 VKSIDSLNAK
+132 VKSIDGLNAK

-161 VKGSLNAMDVAM
+161 VKGSLNAMDIAM
-173 GIVMGNMLQK
+173 GIVMGNMMQK
-183 AINFGSKFF
+183 AINFGSQFF
-192 SGPID
+192 RGPVD

-211 IMTNTEWEIPDQSTR
+211 IMTNTEWEIPDQTTR

-231 KVLEDLNEYADK
+231 KVLEDLNEYADQ

-282 GSNTEQ
+282 GSNTQQ

-303 KVGLQDWNSVVNAGM
+303 RVGLQDWNSVVNAGM

-346 SLKDGWLTADVLIA
+346 SLKDGWLTSEVLIA
-360 TLKEFSVDEQMLN
+360 TLKEFSVDQSMLE

-402 LFGGYEEAKAL
+402 LFGSFEEAKGL
-413 WTDVGKVVGEF
+413 WTDVGKVVGKF
-424 FDDAQGTYH
+424 FDDAQGKYY
-433 DSVLDME
+433 DSVLGME

-458 GQTAFFDSIK
+458 GQTAFFDGIK

-481 RNGFRESIGTYEESA
+481 RNGFRESIGTYEDSA
-496 QRLLKVT
+496 RRLLSVT
-503 EGFRNFTENLKKN
+503 QGFKNFTENLKKN

-522 LISLGRMFGAVFNT
+522 LIALGRMLGAVFNT
-536 VWTIVHKLSLGFS
+536 VWAIIHKLSMGFS
-549 STVGSMDG
+549 ATSSSMDG
-557 VILVFKRAADGI
+557 VILVFKRVADGV

-608 DIVGRFFSL
+608 DIVSKFFSL
-617 FSFGTNSGGGLLKFT
+617 FSFGANSGGGLLKFT
-632 DMLVKITD
+632 DMLVKVTD
-640 SIRNFVEGLRS
+640 SIRTFVEGLRS
-651 SIQKFGVFKGIL
+651 SIRQFGVFKGIL
-663 TAFGGAFQSM
+663 TAFGSAFQSI
-673 GPKIADGFK
+673 GPKIAEGFK
-682 SIVKAF
+682 SLLSAF

-695 GIFAKIGS
+695 GIFAKIGN
-703 SIKNGI
+703 SIKNGL
-709 KSISPGMRSFVDSID
+709 KAISPSMKSFIDGLD

-737 FGKVKDV
+737 FGKVKDAIGQSF
-744 VGNVLGNVGSGI
+744 GNITDGI
-756 KNAFSSIGSG
+756 KNSLSSVKSG
-766 LSGAAKS
+766 LSNIVGQIGGTIKS
-773 IGEKL
+773 V
-778 KSAFTGI
+778 FTGI
-785 SDMVKQGYDILK
+785 ADFAKQGYAVLK
-797 DIFKSFHGADIVQA
+797 DIFTTFHGADIIQA

-830 LVTKFLDRFEGMFDK
+830 SFNKFLDRFEKMFDK

-884 VACLMLAV
+884 VAVLMLAV

-1002 FALAMRIVVGA
+1002 FAFAMRIVVGA

-1036 RTMTDSMKELDN
+1036 RTMTDSMKELDK

-1060 AFAIALRIIVSSVA
+1060 GFAIALRIIVSSVA
-1074 AIAKLDPEGAVI
+1074 AIAKLDPERAVV
-1086 GMVGAGALMEELSRC
+1086 GMVGAGALMEELARC
-1101 MKKMNGVVVGGRTMA
+1101 MKKMNGIVVGGRTMA
-1116 SMIGFAISLRIIVM
+1116 SMIGFAIALRILVM

-1160 MKQLNGTVVGGR
+1160 MKQLNGVVVGGR
-1172 TLVSMIG
+1172 TLASMIG

-1190 VKAIAKLDPGA
+1190 VKAIAKLQPEA
-1201 AIQGI
+1201 ALQGLLG
-1206 SATAGLMEAL
+1206 TAALMEAL

-1237 GFAISVRILVLSVQK
+1237 GFAISVRILVMSVKK
-1252 LAVLPIDSMISAVS
+1252 LADLAPDRMIPAVI
-1266 SVGGLMEVMA
+1266 SVGGLMEALTISMMLLDGVKVNQTSIMA
-1276 HAMSKIGNVKFKQT
+1276 
-1290 AIQGMI
+1290 MI
-1296 VFAGSVYI
+1296 SFAGSAYV
-1304 LALSVEKLAKFQW
+1304 LAKSVSLLATFDWKHLATSVGALSILIGEMVITIKSLKSVKADVKS
-1317 DQLLLAIGTISILLS
+1317 LLG
-1332 EMLIV
+1332 
-1337 MNALQG
+1337 
-1343 VKTDSKSIL
+1343 
-1352 SMIAFAG
+1352 MIAFAG
-1359 SVFILGKTVE
+1359 SVFLLGKAVE
-1369 GLSTLSLDGVL
+1369 GLSTLQLDGVL
-1380 LALGTITTIMAELIG
+1380 LALGTITAIMAELIG
-1395 VAHLLKSI
+1395 VSYLLKSI
-1403 KIDYKSMFALMA
+1403 KINYKSMFALMA
-1415 FTLAIYSIGKTIQK
+1415 FTLAIYSIGKTIQN
-1429 LATIPWQNLAAAC
+1429 LSTIPWKNLAAATGGI
-1442 AGVGTV
+1442 GVV
-1448 IVALGFAAKQV
+1448 IAALGFAAKQV
-1459 SGMSGSIQQ
+1459 SSMSGSIQQ
-1468 TLATAA
+1468 TFATATL
-1474 IFEQFSRL
+1474 FEQFSRL
-1482 LGSIGDALVKVAK
+1482 LGQIGRTLVDVAK
-1495 VPWQSLTVAT
+1495 VPWPGLITAT
-1505 VAIGVVLAG
+1505 AAIGVVLMG
-1514 FVYISKVMSKVDASA
+1514 MVYIAKVMTKVDASA

-1549 SKVASYPWQS
+1549 SKVANHPWQN
-1559 ILAATVAMG
+1559 ILAATVSMG
-1568 AAMAGLVI
+1568 AAMGGLVI

-1640 TARGMAILSKTLM
+1640 TARGMAILSKTLLA
-1653 SFGASSIM
+1653 FGTSSIL

-1675 FSMAIKNLADT
+1675 FSLAIKNLADT
-1686 APAAFSNIVQGLLV
+1686 APKAFANIVMGLLE
-1700 FVESLVEAGPRLMTA
+1700 FVKALVMAAPELMKA
-1715 GIELVVQFV
+1715 GIELVVVFL
-1724 EGLAQGIPRIIT
+1724 EGLASGIPRIIT
-1736 ATVQMIVA
+1736 AAVQMIVA

-1750 SNAHKLVDS
+1750 SNAHRLVDS
-1759 GVQVIVEFS
+1759 GVKVLVEFA
-1768 KGIIDNMGIL
+1768 KGIMDNMAIL
-1778 VNTAVEMAVKFI
+1778 VQTAVEMATKFI
-1790 QEFGNALIKFKDQLI
+1790 EEFGKALISVKDRLI
-1805 PALTKLLSVISEVV
+1805 PALTQLFSIISEIA
-1819 LKVLQELVGPIIQ
+1819 LKVIKELVGPIIQ
-1832 GILHILEPVIEVIL
+1832 GILEIMEPIIEVIL

-1869 LIQEVSAVV
+1869 LIQEVSNVV

-1921 QTIGQTIQVVFMSIA
+1921 QVIGQTIQVIFMTIA
-1936 SIVNSVMQGIVGAI
+1936 SVVKTVVQGIVDAI
-1950 NGFANVISAAGEAIK
+1950 NAFANVIQSIGQALAMI
-1965 NVFVGIGQGIQAALQ
+1965 FMGIGQGIQSALQ
-1980 GVASVVQSIGGAIKA
+1980 GVASVVESIGGAIKA

-2005 GVGQGIQAA
+2005 GLGQGIQAA
-2014 LQGVSSVVQS
+2014 LQGVASIVESVGTAV
-2024 IGGAIKST
+2024 KSA

-2058 NGAANI
+2058 NGVSSV
-2064 VRSVGDAIKG
+2064 VRAVGDAIKG
-2074 IIEAIGHA
+2074 IIEAIGKA
-2082 FKDIGTGFE
+2082 FKDVGTGLE
-2091 RMGKAMGPIS
+2091 KMGKAMKPIADHGGTAALKIAAVAAAVTGLGAAS
-2101 GNGFQAAAAITAIAA
+2101 AAGNLNGFRE
-2116 SLVTLSGACA
+2116 
-2126 GSIVPNF
+2126 
-2133 TKDLDRLDT
+2133 DLDKLDT
-2142 VMYKMSGRT
+2142 VMYKMGTRSAPT
-2151 NSIDGIVSM
+2151 SLSTLVSS
-2160 VVALK
+2160 LS
-2165 TMAQV
+2165 TLSTV
-2170 APAAADALEK
+2170 APTAATAMEK
-2180 FASSSEKIKSSASGM
+2180 FASSFDNISKVGTSVTGAMSTIGTAFSRIGQAISASAAPM
-2195 ATNIKSVG
+2195 QTFASAMSNIGNSMQRFAGLSGAMVAGLTSVG
-2203 SALSSIGQS
+2203 STFTSIQNAITNLGTSLTTVGTRFSQMGSSVQQG
-2212 TMSAA
+2212 MSAMVSA
-2217 PGITILAA
+2217 VNNGMAQVRAAMTNGIAQLASTTMTA
-2225 GLEKVANT
+2225 FSGVGQAAN
-2233 LTQFVSRITAV
+2233 VGMNGVVTAV
-2244 TASMTSLGMIFTTTG
+2244 TASMSRVNAAVNMGMSQLATTIQAAMSRVNANISSAMTSLG
-2259 SSVTNLSTAFA
+2259 ST
-2270 SISTGTTAFG
+2270 
-2280 NAMNQARTAL
+2280 
-2290 AQFGASAA
+2290 
-2298 GSTSSFAVLGT
+2298 
-2309 AMTMAM
+2309 
-2315 TLVVNAVRN
+2315 
-2324 GMTQAQAALQQG
+2324 
-2336 FAMMGMSAATSM
+2336 MSAAMSR
-2348 TMVAMAVNV
+2348 
-2357 GMISVVNAIRTNM
+2357 VNASMSSSMN
-2370 ASVSTVV
+2370 V
-2377 STGMAQAAASMAS
+2377 MAS
-2390 GFAMMGANAATSMTM
+2390 GITASMSRVTM
-2405 VRTAVMTGMM
+2405 IV
-2415 GVVQSIQMSM
+2415 
-2425 NSAAQ
+2425 
-2430 AMQSA
+2430 
-2435 MARISQAISSSMSMI
+2435 SSSMSRMV
-2450 NAQMSMSL
+2450 AVFMMSS
-2458 NMMRASIQMS
+2458 AS
-2468 FMTMQ
+2468 
-2473 MTIMTAMMQM
+2473 MTAAAISMGH
-2483 ANQIRSASAMMHATM
+2483 QISNA
-2498 MQLGTQMVSAMRM
+2498 LGAG
-2511 AMALLNVT
+2511 MALAAARVSQ
-2519 ILTGMMQAANGVRS
+2519 GMSHVVNIVRIH
-2533 AAGVAHAGGVYVG
+2533 GAGGYGAGFYTG
-2546 SMISQGVAAGIHAH
+2546 SQISAGVAAGMWAH
-2560 LGSVIAATNAI
+2560 VGSIENAAARII
-2571 VAQAHRA
+2571 VAAQKA
-2578 ARAKAE
+2578 ANAKAI
-2584 IKSPSRLFAKGVGKY
+2584 IKSPSRLFANKTGKF
-2599 IPQGVAMG
+2599 IPQGIAMG

-2622 FANGFADV
+2622 FANGFADA
-2630 TSLAVDHANGMASA
+2630 TTLAVDSGNGMASA
-2644 VSDAVNTVGSLLDDS
+2644 VADAVNSVSSLLDDS

-2672 VDTSNLEKLQNGDI
+2672 VDTSNLDKIETGNLFSKLG
-2686 LRGLNVDPTNVPRP
+2686 VDPTNVPRP
-2700 AYPGVPG
+2700 AYSG
-2707 SMQSTNTNVYDN
+2707 SYGSSTTTTVNNDN
-2719 SNKEYSITVKVDNGG
+2719 SNKEYNISIDVDTNGA
-2734 KPVDGKQLARE
+2734 PVDSKQLARE

-2754 DQARRGKG
+2754 DQARRGRG

>member
-23 ANDTISALEK
+23 AQDTISALDK

-46 SKNVAKEMNAIP
+46 SKNIAKEMNAIP

-88 TGAAKSIE
+88 NGAAKSIE
-96 QMNTDVASRTSK
+96 QMNTDVASRTAK
-108 TSSILSRL
+108 TSGILARL

-132 VKSIDSLNAK
+132 VKSIDSLNSK

-173 GIVMGNMLQK
+173 GIVMGNMMQK
-183 AINFGSKFF
+183 AISFGSKFF
-192 SGPID
+192 AGPVD

-211 IMTNTEWEIPDQSTR
+211 IMTNTEWEIPDQTTR

-231 KVLEDLNEYADK
+231 KVLEDLNEYADQ

-282 GSNTEQ
+282 GSNTQQ

-303 KVGLQDWNSVVNAGM
+303 RVGLQDWNSVVNAGM
-318 GGKLFQDRLTQMAE
+318 GGKLFQDRLTEMAE
-332 KMGHARDATKSFRD
+332 KMGHARDMTKSFRE
-346 SLKDGWLTADVLIA
+346 SLKDGWLTSEVLIA
-360 TLKEFSVDEQMLN
+360 TLKDFSVDKSMLE

-402 LFGGYEEAKAL
+402 LFGGFEEAKGL
-413 WTDVGKVVGEF
+413 WTDVGKVVGKF
-424 FDDAQGTYH
+424 FDDSQGKYY
-433 DSVLDME
+433 DSVLGME

-458 GQTAFFDSIK
+458 GQTAFFDGIK

-481 RNGFRESIGTYEESA
+481 RDGFRESIGTYEDSA
-496 QRLLKVT
+496 KRLLSVT
-503 EGFRNFTENLKKN
+503 QGFKNFTENLKKN

-522 LISLGRMFGAVFNT
+522 LIALGRMFGAVFNT
-536 VWTIVHKLSLGFS
+536 VWAIIHKLSMGFS
-549 STVGSMDG
+549 ATSSSMDG
-557 VILVFKRAADGI
+557 VILVFKRVADGV

-608 DIVGRFFSL
+608 DIVSKFFSL
-617 FSFGTNSGGGLLKFT
+617 FSFGSNSGGGLLKFT
-632 DMLVKITD
+632 DMLVKVTD
-640 SIRNFVEGLRS
+640 SIRTFVEGLRS
-651 SIQKFGVFKGIL
+651 SIRQFGVFKGIL
-663 TAFGGAFQSM
+663 TAFGGAFQSI
-673 GPKIADGFK
+673 GPKIAEGFK
-682 SIVKAF
+682 NMLSAF

-703 SIKNGI
+703 SIKNGL
-709 KSISPGMRSFVDSID
+709 KAISPSMKSFIDGLD

-737 FGKVKDV
+737 FGKVKDAIGKSF
-744 VGNVLGNVGSGI
+744 GNIGEGI
-756 KNAFSSIGSG
+756 KNSLSSVKSG
-766 LSGAAKS
+766 LSNIIGQIGGTIKS
-773 IGEKL
+773 VF
-778 KSAFTGI
+778 SGI
-785 SDMVKQGYDILK
+785 ADMAKQGYDLLK
-797 DIFKSFHGADIVQA
+797 DIFKTFHGGDIIQA

-830 LVTKFLDRFEGMFDK
+830 LFNKFLDRFEKMFDK

-884 VACLMLAV
+884 VAVLMLAV

-1002 FALAMRIVVGA
+1002 FAFAMRIVVGA

-1036 RTMTDSMKELDN
+1036 RTMTDSMKELDK

-1060 AFAIALRIIVSSVA
+1060 GFAIALRIIVSSVA
-1074 AIAKLDPEGAVI
+1074 AIAKLDPERAVV
-1086 GMVGAGALMEELSRC
+1086 GMVGAGALMEELARC
-1101 MKKMNGVVVGGRTMA
+1101 MKKMNGIVVGGRTMA
-1116 SMIGFAISLRIIVM
+1116 SMIGFAIALRILVM

-1160 MKQLNGTVVGGR
+1160 MKQLNGVVVGGR
-1172 TLVSMIG
+1172 TLASMIG

-1190 VKAIAKLDPGA
+1190 VKAIAKLQPEA
-1201 AIQGI
+1201 ALQGLLG
-1206 SATAGLMEAL
+1206 TAALMEGL
-1216 VLCMKQLNGTVV
+1216 VLCMKQLNGIVV

-1237 GFAISVRILVLSVQK
+1237 GFAISVRILVMSVKK
-1252 LAVLPIDSMISAVS
+1252 LADLDPEKMIPAVI
-1266 SVGGLMEVMA
+1266 SVGGLMEALTISM
-1276 HAMSKIGNVKFKQT
+1276 MLLDGVKVNQT
-1290 AIQGMI
+1290 AIMAMI
-1296 VFAGSVYI
+1296 TFAGSAYV
-1304 LALSVEKLAKFQW
+1304 LAKSVSLLATFDWKHLATSVGALSILIGEMVITIKSLKSVKADNKS
-1317 DQLLLAIGTISILLS
+1317 LLAMIS
-1332 EMLIV
+1332 
-1337 MNALQG
+1337 
-1343 VKTDSKSIL
+1343 
-1352 SMIAFAG
+1352 FAG
-1359 SVFILGKTVE
+1359 SVFLLGKAVE
-1369 GLSTLSLDGVL
+1369 GLSTLQLDGVL
-1380 LALGTITTIMAELIG
+1380 LALGTVTAIMAELIG
-1395 VAHLLKSI
+1395 VSYLLKSI
-1403 KIDYKSMFALMA
+1403 KINYKSMFALMA
-1415 FTLAIYSIGKTIQK
+1415 FTLAIYSIGKTIQN
-1429 LATIPWQNLAAAC
+1429 LSTIPWKNLAAATGGI
-1442 AGVGTV
+1442 GVV
-1448 IVALGFAAKQV
+1448 IAALGFAAKQV
-1459 SGMSGSIQQ
+1459 SSLSGSIQQ
-1468 TLATAA
+1468 TFATAA
-1474 IFEQFSRL
+1474 LFEQFSRL
-1482 LGSIGDALVKVAK
+1482 LGQIGRTLVDVAK
-1495 VPWQSLTVAT
+1495 VPWPGLITAT
-1505 VAIGVVLAG
+1505 AAIGVVLMG
-1514 FVYISKVMSKVDASA
+1514 MVYIAKVMTKVDASA
-1529 GDIAAILALSNA
+1529 GDIAAIIALSNA

-1549 SKVASYPWQS
+1549 SKVANHPWQN
-1559 ILAATVAMG
+1559 ILAATVSMGTAMG
-1568 AAMAGLVI
+1568 GLVI

-1675 FSMAIKNLADT
+1675 FSLAIKNLADT
-1686 APAAFSNIVQGLLV
+1686 APKAFANIVMGLLE
-1700 FVESLVEAGPRLMTA
+1700 FVKALVMAAPELMKA
-1715 GIELVVQFV
+1715 GIELVVVFL
-1724 EGLAQGIPRIIT
+1724 EGLASGIPRIIT
-1736 ATVQMIVA
+1736 AAVQMIVA
-1744 LLDGLA
+1744 LLDGIA
-1750 SNAHKLVDS
+1750 SNAHRLVDS
-1759 GVQVIVEFS
+1759 GVKVLVEFA
-1768 KGIIDNMGIL
+1768 KGIMDNMAIL
-1778 VNTAVEMAVKFI
+1778 VQTAVEMATKFI
-1790 QEFGNALIKFKDQLI
+1790 EEFGKALISVKDRLI
-1805 PALTKLLSVISEVV
+1805 PALTQLFSIISEIA
-1819 LKVLQELVGPIIQ
+1819 LKVIKELVGPIIQ
-1832 GILHILEPVIEVIL
+1832 GLLEIMEPIIEVIL

-1869 LIQEVSAVV
+1869 LIQEVSNVV

-1921 QTIGQTIQVVFMSIA
+1921 QVIGQTIQVIFQSIA
-1936 SIVNSVMQGIVGAI
+1936 DIVNSVMQGIVGAI
-1950 NGFANVISAAGEAIK
+1950 NAFANVIQAVGEALK

-1980 GVASVVQSIGGAIKA
+1980 GVASVVESIGGAIKA
-1995 AFEGIGAAAQ
+1995 AFEGIGTAAQ
-2005 GVGQGIQAA
+2005 GLGQGIQSA
-2014 LQGVSSVVQS
+2014 LQGVASIIESVGTS
-2024 IGGAIKST
+2024 IKSV

-2058 NGAANI
+2058 NGVSSV
-2064 VRSVGDAIKG
+2064 VRAVGDAIKG
-2074 IIEAIGHA
+2074 IIEAIGKA
-2082 FKDIGTGFE
+2082 FKDIGTGLE
-2091 RMGKAMGPIS
+2091 KMGKAMKPIADHGGTAALKIAAVAAAVTGLGAAS
-2101 GNGFQAAAAITAIAA
+2101 AAGNLNGFRE
-2116 SLVTLSGACA
+2116 
-2126 GSIVPNF
+2126 
-2133 TKDLDRLDT
+2133 DLDKLDT
-2142 VMYKMSGRT
+2142 VMYKMGTRSAPT
-2151 NSIDGIVSM
+2151 SLSTLVSS
-2160 VVALK
+2160 LS
-2165 TMAQV
+2165 TLSTV
-2170 APAAADALEK
+2170 APTAATAMEK
-2180 FASSSEKIKSSASGM
+2180 FASSFDNISKVGTSVTGTMSTIGTAFSRIGQAISASAAPM
-2195 ATNIKSVG
+2195 QTFASAMSNIGNSMQRFAGLSGAMVAGLTSVG
-2203 SALSSIGQS
+2203 STFTSIQNAITNLGTSLTTVGTRFSQMGSSVQQG
-2212 TMSAA
+2212 MSAMVSA
-2217 PGITILAA
+2217 VNNGMAQVRAAMTNGIAQLAA
-2225 GLEKVANT
+2225 TTMTAFAGVGQAAN
-2233 LTQFVSRITAV
+2233 VGMNGVVTAV
-2244 TASMTSLGMIFTTTG
+2244 TASMSRVNAAVNMGMSQLATTIQGAMSRVNANISSAMTSLG
-2259 SSVTNLSTAFA
+2259 ST
-2270 SISTGTTAFG
+2270 
-2280 NAMNQARTAL
+2280 
-2290 AQFGASAA
+2290 
-2298 GSTSSFAVLGT
+2298 
-2309 AMTMAM
+2309 
-2315 TLVVNAVRN
+2315 
-2324 GMTQAQAALQQG
+2324 
-2336 FAMMGMSAATSM
+2336 MSAAMSR
-2348 TMVAMAVNV
+2348 
-2357 GMISVVNAIRTNM
+2357 VNASM
-2370 ASVSTVV
+2370 SAS
-2377 STGMAQAAASMAS
+2377 MNAMAS
-2390 GFAMMGANAATSMTM
+2390 GITASMSRVTM
-2405 VRTAVMTGMM
+2405 IV
-2415 GVVQSIQMSM
+2415 
-2425 NSAAQ
+2425 
-2430 AMQSA
+2430 
-2435 MARISQAISSSMSMI
+2435 SSSMSRMVSVFM
-2450 NAQMSMSL
+2450 MSS
-2458 NMMRASIQMS
+2458 AS
-2468 FMTMQ
+2468 
-2473 MTIMTAMMQM
+2473 MTAAAISMGH
-2483 ANQIRSASAMMHATM
+2483 QISNA
-2498 MQLGTQMVSAMRM
+2498 LGAG
-2511 AMALLNVT
+2511 MALAAARVSQ
-2519 ILTGMMQAANGVRS
+2519 GMSHVVNIVRMH
-2533 AAGVAHAGGVYVG
+2533 GAGGYGAGFYTG
-2546 SMISQGVAAGIHAH
+2546 SQISAGVAAGMWAH
-2560 LGSVIAATNAI
+2560 VGSIENAAARII
-2571 VAQAHRA
+2571 VAAQKA
-2578 ARAKAE
+2578 ANAKAI
-2584 IKSPSRLFAKGVGKY
+2584 IKSPSRLFANKTGKF
-2599 IPQGVAMG
+2599 IPQGIAMG

-2622 FANGFADV
+2622 FANGFADA
-2630 TSLAVDHANGMASA
+2630 TTLAVDSGNGMASA
-2644 VSDAVNTVGSLLDDS
+2644 VADAVNSVSSLLDDS

-2672 VDTSNLEKLQNGDI
+2672 VDTSNLDKIETGNLFSKLG
-2686 LRGLNVDPTNVPRP
+2686 VDPTNVPRP
-2700 AYPGVPG
+2700 AYSG
-2707 SMQSTNTNVYDN
+2707 SYGSSSTSTVNYDN
-2719 SNKEYSITVKVDNGG
+2719 SNKEYNISIDVDTNGA
-2734 KPVDGKQLARE
+2734 PVDSKQLARE

-2754 DQARRGKG
+2754 DQARRGRG

>member
-23 ANDTISALEK
+23 AQDTISALDK

-58 DAISK
+58 DAISN

-77 MFTRSTEGINM
+77 IFTRSTEGINM
-88 TGAAKSIE
+88 TGAAKSID
-96 QMNTDVASRTSK
+96 QMNTDVANRTSK

-132 VKSIDSLNAK
+132 VKSIDGLNAK

-161 VKGSLNAMDVAM
+161 VKGSLNAMDIAM
-173 GIVMGNMLQK
+173 GIVMGNMMQK
-183 AINFGSKFF
+183 AINFGSQFF
-192 SGPID
+192 RGPVD

-211 IMTNTEWEIPDQSTR
+211 IMTNTEWEIPDQTTR

-231 KVLEDLNEYADK
+231 KVLEDLNEYADQ

-282 GSNTEQ
+282 GSNTQQ

-303 KVGLQDWNSVVNAGM
+303 RVGLQDWNSVVNAGM
-318 GGKLFQDRLTQMAE
+318 GGKLFQDRLTEMAE
-332 KMGHARDATKSFRD
+332 KMGHARDMTKSFRE
-346 SLKDGWLTADVLIA
+346 SLKDGWLTSEVLIA
-360 TLKEFSVDEQMLN
+360 TLKDFSVDKSMLE

-402 LFGGYEEAKAL
+402 LFGGFEEAKAL
-413 WTDVGKVVGEF
+413 WTDVGKIVNKF
-424 FDDAQGTYH
+424 FDDSQGTYH
-433 DSVLDME
+433 DTVLDME

-448 AMLKTWKDLG
+448 AMLKTWKDMG
-458 GQTAFFDSIK
+458 GQEAFFDSIK

-481 RNGFRESIGTYEESA
+481 RDGFRESIGTYEDSA
-496 QRLLKVT
+496 RRLLGVT

-536 VWTIVHKLSLGFS
+536 VWAIVHKLSLGFN

-569 TKFLNA
+569 TKFLNT
-575 MRQNHNIMQSFVNIG
+575 MRQNHNIMQSFTNIG

-617 FSFGTNSGGGLLKFT
+617 FSFGTNSGSGLLKFT

-640 SIRNFVEGLRS
+640 AIRKFVEGLRE
-651 SIQKFGVFKGIL
+651 SIQKFGVFKGIM
-663 TAFGGAFQSM
+663 TAFGGAFSSM

-682 SIVKAF
+682 AIVKAF

-709 KSISPGMRSFVDSID
+709 KAISPGMRSFVDSLD

-744 VGNVLGNVGSGI
+744 LGKAFGNIGDGLKISL
-756 KNAFSSIGSG
+756 SSVKSG
-766 LSGAAKS
+766 LSNIVGQIGGTIKS
-773 IGEKL
+773 VF
-778 KSAFTGI
+778 SGI
-785 SDMVKQGYDILK
+785 ANMAKQGYDLLK
-797 DIFKSFHGADIVQA
+797 DIFKSFHGADIIQA

-865 GALNDFAKGI
+865 GALNDFSKGI
-875 KVGLLIGIS
+875 KVGLLVGIS

-913 AAMAGMMKIV
+913 SAMAGMMKIV

-930 GIPKGAGFTLIGIAI
+930 GIPKGAGLTLIGIAI

-957 EGMDMDSMVTAVA
+957 EGMDMDSMVSAVA

-1002 FALAMRIVVGA
+1002 FAFAMRIIVGA

-1036 RTMTDSMKELDN
+1036 RTMTDSMKELDK

-1060 AFAIALRIIVSSVA
+1060 GFAIALRIIVSSVA

-1086 GMVGAGALMEELSRC
+1086 GMVGAGALMEELARC

-1172 TLVSMIG
+1172 TLASMIG

-1190 VKAIAKLDPGA
+1190 VKAIAKLQPEA
-1201 AIQGI
+1201 AIQGLLG
-1206 SATAGLMEAL
+1206 TAALMEAL

-1228 GGRTLASMI
+1228 GGRTLVSMI

-1252 LAVLPIDSMISAVS
+1252 LAALPIDAMIPAVS
-1266 SVGGLMEVMA
+1266 SVGGLMEVMT
-1276 HAMSKIGNVKFKQT
+1276 HAMKRMGDVKFNNK
-1290 AIQGMI
+1290 MI
-1296 VFAGSVYI
+1296 LAMISFAGSVYI
-1304 LALSVEKLAKFQW
+1304 LAMSVEKLAKFDWQ
-1317 DQLLLAIGTISILLS
+1317 QLVTAVSTISVLLG

-1343 VKTDSKSIL
+1343 IKIDLKSIL
-1352 SMIAFAG
+1352 GMIVFAG
-1359 SVFILGKTVE
+1359 SVFILGKSVE
-1369 GLSTLSLDGVL
+1369 GLATLNLDGVL
-1380 LALGTITTIMAELIG
+1380 LALGTIGTIMGELIG
-1395 VAHLLKSI
+1395 VSYLLKSI
-1403 KIDYKSMFALMA
+1403 KIDYKSMFALLG

-1429 LATIPWQNLAAAC
+1429 LSTI
-1442 AGVGTV
+1442 
-1448 IVALGFAAKQV
+1448 
-1459 SGMSGSIQQ
+1459 
-1468 TLATAA
+1468 
-1474 IFEQFSRL
+1474 
-1482 LGSIGDALVKVAK
+1482 
-1495 VPWQSLTVAT
+1495 
-1505 VAIGVVLAG
+1505 
-1514 FVYISKVMSKVDASA
+1514 
-1529 GDIAAILALSNA
+1529 
-1541 VNTIGNAL
+1541 
-1549 SKVASYPWQS
+1549 PWQS

-1597 ALTALA
+1597 ALMALA

-1627 LILLIGAAKLAQG
+1627 LIILIGAAKLAQG
-1640 TARGMAILSKTLM
+1640 TAKGMAILSKTLL

-1661 AASSIAIAGVGFLA
+1661 AASSIAIAGIGFLA

-1686 APAAFSNIVQGLLV
+1686 APAAFANIVQGLLV
-1700 FVESLVEAGPRLMTA
+1700 FVESLVEAGPRLMKA
-1715 GIELVVQFV
+1715 GIELIVQFV
-1724 EGLAQGIPRIIT
+1724 EGLAQGIPRIIA
-1736 ATVQMIVA
+1736 ATVQMILA

-1750 SNAHKLVDS
+1750 SNAHRLVDS
-1759 GVQVIVEFS
+1759 GVKVLVEFA
-1768 KGIIDNMGIL
+1768 KGIMDNMAIL
-1778 VNTAVEMAVKFI
+1778 VQTAVEMATKFI
-1790 QEFGNALIKFKDQLI
+1790 EEFGKALISVKDRLI
-1805 PALTKLLSVISEVV
+1805 PALTQLFGIISEIA
-1819 LKVLQELVGPIIQ
+1819 LKVIKELVGPIIQ
-1832 GILHILEPVIEVIL
+1832 GLLEIMEPIIEVIL
-1846 QVVERIAQALAP
+1846 QVIERIAQALTP

-1869 LIQEVSAVV
+1869 LIQEVSNVV

-1921 QTIGQTIQVVFMSIA
+1921 QVIGQTIQVIFQSIA
-1936 SIVNSVMQGIVGAI
+1936 DIVNSVMQGIVGAI
-1950 NGFANVISAAGEAIK
+1950 NAFANVIQAVGQSLAMI
-1965 NVFVGIGQGIQAALQ
+1965 FMGIGQGIQSALQ
-1980 GVASVVQSIGGAIKA
+1980 GVASVVESIGGAIKA
-1995 AFEGIGAAAQ
+1995 TFEGIGSAAQ
-2005 GVGQGIQAA
+2005 GLGQGIQSA
-2014 LQGVSSVVQS
+2014 LQGVASIVQS
-2024 IGGAIKST
+2024 VGSAVKSA

-2058 NGAANI
+2058 NGI
-2064 VRSVGDAIKG
+2064 SGIIDSVGNAIKG
-2074 IIEAIGHA
+2074 IIEAIGKA
-2082 FKDIGTGFE
+2082 FKDVGTGLE
-2091 RMGKAMGPIS
+2091 KMGKGMKPIADHGLKAAAGITAVS
-2101 GNGFQAAAAITAIAA
+2101 GAVALLGGASYTGNLNGFRA
-2116 SLVTLSGACA
+2116 
-2126 GSIVPNF
+2126 
-2133 TKDLDRLDT
+2133 DLDKLDT
-2142 VMYKMSGRT
+2142 VMYKLGTRTTSFTAFSSLQTSLASLSSTAPTAATAMEKFATSCTSLSQVGSSITGAMSTIGSAFSRIGQAIASSTTPMATFATAMSSIGNSMQRFAGMSGAMVAGLTSVGSTFTSIQNAIT
-2151 NSIDGIVSM
+2151 NLGTSLTTVGARFSQMGSSVQQGMSAMVSA
-2160 VVALK
+2160 VNNG
-2165 TMAQV
+2165 MAQV
-2170 APAAADALEK
+2170 RAAMTNGIAQLAATTMTA
-2180 FASSSEKIKSSASGM
+2180 FAGVGQAANVGMNGVVNAVTASMSRVNAAVNMGMSQLATTIQGAMSRVNANISSAMTSLG
-2195 ATNIKSVG
+2195 
-2203 SALSSIGQS
+2203 S

-2217 PGITILAA
+2217 MSRVNASMSSSMNVMASGI
-2225 GLEKVANT
+2225 
-2233 LTQFVSRITAV
+2233 
-2244 TASMTSLGMIFTTTG
+2244 TASMSRVTMI
-2259 SSVTNLSTAFA
+2259 V
-2270 SISTGTTAFG
+2270 
-2280 NAMNQARTAL
+2280 
-2290 AQFGASAA
+2290 
-2298 GSTSSFAVLGT
+2298 
-2309 AMTMAM
+2309 
-2315 TLVVNAVRN
+2315 
-2324 GMTQAQAALQQG
+2324 
-2336 FAMMGMSAATSM
+2336 
-2348 TMVAMAVNV
+2348 
-2357 GMISVVNAIRTNM
+2357 
-2370 ASVSTVV
+2370 
-2377 STGMAQAAASMAS
+2377 
-2390 GFAMMGANAATSMTM
+2390 
-2405 VRTAVMTGMM
+2405 
-2415 GVVQSIQMSM
+2415 
-2425 NSAAQ
+2425 
-2430 AMQSA
+2430 
-2435 MARISQAISSSMSMI
+2435 SSSMSRMV
-2450 NAQMSMSL
+2450 AVFMMSS
-2458 NMMRASIQMS
+2458 AS
-2468 FMTMQ
+2468 
-2473 MTIMTAMMQM
+2473 MTAAAISMGH
-2483 ANQIRSASAMMHATM
+2483 QISNA
-2498 MQLGTQMVSAMRM
+2498 LGAG
-2511 AMALLNVT
+2511 MALAAARVSQ
-2519 ILTGMMQAANGVRS
+2519 GMAHVVNIVRMH
-2533 AAGVAHAGGVYVG
+2533 GAGGYGAGFYTG
-2546 SMISQGVAAGIHAH
+2546 SQISAGVAAGMWAH
-2560 LGSVIAATNAI
+2560 VGSIENAAARII
-2571 VAQAHRA
+2571 VAAQKA
-2578 ARAKAE
+2578 ANAKAI
-2584 IKSPSRLFAKGVGKY
+2584 IKSPSRLFANKTGKF
-2599 IPQGVAMG
+2599 IPQGIAMG

-2622 FANGFADV
+2622 FANGFADA
-2630 TSLAVDHANGMASA
+2630 TTLAVDSGNGMASA
-2644 VSDAVNTVGSLLDDS
+2644 VAEAVNSVSSLLDDS

-2672 VDTSNLEKLQNGDI
+2672 VDTSNLDKIETGNLFSKLG
-2686 LRGLNVDPTNVPRP
+2686 VDPTNVPRP
-2700 AYPGVPG
+2700 AYSG
-2707 SMQSTNTNVYDN
+2707 SYGSSSTSTVNYDN
-2719 SNKEYSITVKVDNGG
+2719 SNKEYNISIDVDTKGA
-2734 KPVDGKQLARE
+2734 PVDSKQLARE

-2754 DQARRGKG
+2754 DQTRRGRG

>member
-23 ANDTISALEK
+23 AQDTISALDK

-46 SKNVAKEMNAIP
+46 SKNIAKEMNAIP

-88 TGAAKSIE
+88 NGAAKSIE
-96 QMNTDVASRTSK
+96 QMNTDVASRTAK
-108 TSSILSRL
+108 TSGILARL

-132 VKSIDSLNAK
+132 VKSIDSLNSK

-173 GIVMGNMLQK
+173 GIVMGNMMQK
-183 AINFGSKFF
+183 AISFGSKFF
-192 SGPID
+192 AGPVD

-211 IMTNTEWEIPDQSTR
+211 IMTNTEWEIPDQTTR

-231 KVLEDLNEYADK
+231 KVLEDLNEYADQ

-282 GSNTEQ
+282 GSNTQQ

-303 KVGLQDWNSVVNAGM
+303 RVGLQDWNSVVNAGM
-318 GGKLFQDRLTQMAE
+318 GGKLFQDRLTEMAE
-332 KMGHARDATKSFRD
+332 KMGHARDMTKSFRE
-346 SLKDGWLTADVLIA
+346 SLKDGWLTSEVLIA
-360 TLKEFSVDEQMLN
+360 TLKDFSVDKSMLE

-402 LFGGYEEAKAL
+402 LFGGFEEAKGL
-413 WTDVGKVVGEF
+413 WTDVGKVVGKF
-424 FDDAQGTYH
+424 FDDSQGKYY
-433 DSVLDME
+433 DSVLGME

-458 GQTAFFDSIK
+458 GQTAFFDGIK

-481 RNGFRESIGTYEESA
+481 RDGFRESIGTYEDSA
-496 QRLLKVT
+496 KRLLSVT
-503 EGFRNFTENLKKN
+503 QGFKNFTENLKKN

-522 LISLGRMFGAVFNT
+522 LIALGRMFGAVFNT
-536 VWTIVHKLSLGFS
+536 VWAIIHKLSMGFS
-549 STVGSMDG
+549 ATSSSMDG
-557 VILVFKRAADGI
+557 VILVFKRVADGV

-608 DIVGRFFSL
+608 DIVSKFFSL
-617 FSFGTNSGGGLLKFT
+617 FSFGSNSGGGLLKFT
-632 DMLVKITD
+632 DMLVKVTD
-640 SIRNFVEGLRS
+640 SIRTFVEGLRS
-651 SIQKFGVFKGIL
+651 SIRQFGVFKGIL
-663 TAFGGAFQSM
+663 TAFGGAFQSI
-673 GPKIADGFK
+673 GPKIAEGFK
-682 SIVKAF
+682 NMLSAF

-703 SIKNGI
+703 SIKNGL
-709 KSISPGMRSFVDSID
+709 KAISPSMKSFIDGLD

-737 FGKVKDV
+737 FGKVKDAIGKSF
-744 VGNVLGNVGSGI
+744 GNIGEGI
-756 KNAFSSIGSG
+756 KNSLSSVKSG
-766 LSGAAKS
+766 LSNIIGQIGGTIKS
-773 IGEKL
+773 VF
-778 KSAFTGI
+778 SGI
-785 SDMVKQGYDILK
+785 ADMAKQGYDLLK
-797 DIFKSFHGADIVQA
+797 DIFKTFHGGDIIQA

-830 LVTKFLDRFEGMFDK
+830 LFNKFLDRFEKMFDK

-884 VACLMLAV
+884 VAVLMLAV

-1002 FALAMRIVVGA
+1002 FAFAMRIVVGA

-1036 RTMTDSMKELDN
+1036 RTMTDSMKELDK

-1060 AFAIALRIIVSSVA
+1060 GFAIALRIIVSSVA
-1074 AIAKLDPEGAVI
+1074 AIAKLDPERAVV
-1086 GMVGAGALMEELSRC
+1086 GMVGAGALMEELARC
-1101 MKKMNGVVVGGRTMA
+1101 MKKMNGIVVGGRTMA
-1116 SMIGFAISLRIIVM
+1116 SMIGFAIALRILVM

-1160 MKQLNGTVVGGR
+1160 MKQLNGVVVGGR
-1172 TLVSMIG
+1172 TLASMIG

-1190 VKAIAKLDPGA
+1190 VKAIAKLQPEA
-1201 AIQGI
+1201 ALQGLLG
-1206 SATAGLMEAL
+1206 TAALMEGL
-1216 VLCMKQLNGTVV
+1216 VLCMKQLNGIVV

-1237 GFAISVRILVLSVQK
+1237 GFAISVRILVMSVKK
-1252 LAVLPIDSMISAVS
+1252 LADLDPEKMIPAVI
-1266 SVGGLMEVMA
+1266 SVGGLMEALTISM
-1276 HAMSKIGNVKFKQT
+1276 MLLDGVKVNQT
-1290 AIQGMI
+1290 AIMAMI
-1296 VFAGSVYI
+1296 TFAGSAYV
-1304 LALSVEKLAKFQW
+1304 LAKSVSLLATFDWKHLATSVGALSILIGEMVITIKSLKSVKADNKS
-1317 DQLLLAIGTISILLS
+1317 LLAMIS
-1332 EMLIV
+1332 
-1337 MNALQG
+1337 
-1343 VKTDSKSIL
+1343 
-1352 SMIAFAG
+1352 FAG
-1359 SVFILGKTVE
+1359 SVFLLGKAVE
-1369 GLSTLSLDGVL
+1369 GLSTLQLDGVL
-1380 LALGTITTIMAELIG
+1380 LALGTVTAIMAELIG
-1395 VAHLLKSI
+1395 VSYLLKSI
-1403 KIDYKSMFALMA
+1403 KINYKSMFALMA
-1415 FTLAIYSIGKTIQK
+1415 FTLAIYSIGKTIQN
-1429 LATIPWQNLAAAC
+1429 LSTIPWKNLAAATGGI
-1442 AGVGTV
+1442 GVV
-1448 IVALGFAAKQV
+1448 IAALGFAAKQV
-1459 SGMSGSIQQ
+1459 SSLSGSIQQ
-1468 TLATAA
+1468 TFATAA
-1474 IFEQFSRL
+1474 LFEQFSRL
-1482 LGSIGDALVKVAK
+1482 LGQIGRTLVDVAK
-1495 VPWQSLTVAT
+1495 VPWPGLITAT
-1505 VAIGVVLAG
+1505 AAIGVVLMG
-1514 FVYISKVMSKVDASA
+1514 MVYIAKVMTKVDASA
-1529 GDIAAILALSNA
+1529 GDIAAIIALSNA

-1549 SKVASYPWQS
+1549 SKVANHPWQN
-1559 ILAATVAMG
+1559 ILAATVSMG
-1568 AAMAGLVI
+1568 AAMGGLVI

-1675 FSMAIKNLADT
+1675 FSLAIKNLADT
-1686 APAAFSNIVQGLLV
+1686 APKAFANIVMGLLE
-1700 FVESLVEAGPRLMTA
+1700 FVKALVMAAPELMKA
-1715 GIELVVQFV
+1715 GIELVVVFL
-1724 EGLAQGIPRIIT
+1724 EGLASGIPRIIT
-1736 ATVQMIVA
+1736 AAVQMIVA
-1744 LLDGLA
+1744 LLDGIA
-1750 SNAHKLVDS
+1750 SNAHRLVDS
-1759 GVQVIVEFS
+1759 GVKVLVEFA
-1768 KGIIDNMGIL
+1768 KGIMDNMAIL
-1778 VNTAVEMAVKFI
+1778 VQTAVEMATKFI
-1790 QEFGNALIKFKDQLI
+1790 EEFGKALISVKDRLI
-1805 PALTKLLSVISEVV
+1805 PALTQLFSIISEIA
-1819 LKVLQELVGPIIQ
+1819 LKVIKELVGPIIQ
-1832 GILHILEPVIEVIL
+1832 GLLEIMEPIIEVIL

-1869 LIQEVSAVV
+1869 LIQEVSNVV

-1921 QTIGQTIQVVFMSIA
+1921 QVIGQTIQVIFQSIA
-1936 SIVNSVMQGIVGAI
+1936 DIVNSVMQGIVGAI
-1950 NGFANVISAAGEAIK
+1950 NAFANVIQAVGEALK

-1980 GVASVVQSIGGAIKA
+1980 GVASVVESIGGAIKA
-1995 AFEGIGAAAQ
+1995 AFEGIGTAAQ
-2005 GVGQGIQAA
+2005 GLGQGIQSA
-2014 LQGVSSVVQS
+2014 LQGVASIIESVGTS
-2024 IGGAIKST
+2024 IKSV

-2058 NGAANI
+2058 NGVSSV
-2064 VRSVGDAIKG
+2064 VRAVGDAIKG
-2074 IIEAIGHA
+2074 IIEAIGKA
-2082 FKDIGTGFE
+2082 FKDIGTGLE
-2091 RMGKAMGPIS
+2091 KMGKAMKPIADHGGTAALKIAAVAAAVTGLGAAS
-2101 GNGFQAAAAITAIAA
+2101 AAGNLNGFRE
-2116 SLVTLSGACA
+2116 
-2126 GSIVPNF
+2126 
-2133 TKDLDRLDT
+2133 DLDKLDT
-2142 VMYKMSGRT
+2142 VMYKMGTRSAPT
-2151 NSIDGIVSM
+2151 SLSTLVSS
-2160 VVALK
+2160 LS
-2165 TMAQV
+2165 TLSTV
-2170 APAAADALEK
+2170 APTAATAMEK
-2180 FASSSEKIKSSASGM
+2180 FASSFDNISKVGTSVTGTMSTIGTAFSRIGQAISASAAPM
-2195 ATNIKSVG
+2195 QTFASAMSNIGNSMQRFAGLSGAMVAGLTSVG
-2203 SALSSIGQS
+2203 STFTSIQNAITNLGTSLTTVGTRFSQMGSSVQQG
-2212 TMSAA
+2212 MSAMVSA
-2217 PGITILAA
+2217 VNNGMAQVRAAMTNGIAQLAA
-2225 GLEKVANT
+2225 TTMTAFAGVGQAAN
-2233 LTQFVSRITAV
+2233 VGMNGVVTAV
-2244 TASMTSLGMIFTTTG
+2244 TASMSRVNAAVNMGMSQLATTIQGAMSRVNANISSAMTSLG
-2259 SSVTNLSTAFA
+2259 ST
-2270 SISTGTTAFG
+2270 
-2280 NAMNQARTAL
+2280 
-2290 AQFGASAA
+2290 
-2298 GSTSSFAVLGT
+2298 
-2309 AMTMAM
+2309 
-2315 TLVVNAVRN
+2315 
-2324 GMTQAQAALQQG
+2324 
-2336 FAMMGMSAATSM
+2336 MSAAMSR
-2348 TMVAMAVNV
+2348 
-2357 GMISVVNAIRTNM
+2357 VNASM
-2370 ASVSTVV
+2370 SAS
-2377 STGMAQAAASMAS
+2377 MNAMAS
-2390 GFAMMGANAATSMTM
+2390 GITASMSRVTM
-2405 VRTAVMTGMM
+2405 IV
-2415 GVVQSIQMSM
+2415 
-2425 NSAAQ
+2425 
-2430 AMQSA
+2430 
-2435 MARISQAISSSMSMI
+2435 SSSMSRMV
-2450 NAQMSMSL
+2450 AVFMMSS
-2458 NMMRASIQMS
+2458 AS
-2468 FMTMQ
+2468 
-2473 MTIMTAMMQM
+2473 MTAAAISMGH
-2483 ANQIRSASAMMHATM
+2483 QISNA
-2498 MQLGTQMVSAMRM
+2498 LGAG
-2511 AMALLNVT
+2511 MALAAARVSQ
-2519 ILTGMMQAANGVRS
+2519 GMSHVVNIVRMH
-2533 AAGVAHAGGVYVG
+2533 GAGGYGAGFYTG
-2546 SMISQGVAAGIHAH
+2546 SQISAGVAAGMWAH
-2560 LGSVIAATNAI
+2560 VGSIENAAARII
-2571 VAQAHRA
+2571 VAAQKA
-2578 ARAKAE
+2578 ANAKAI
-2584 IKSPSRLFAKGVGKY
+2584 IKSPSRLFANKTGKF
-2599 IPQGVAMG
+2599 IPQGIAMG

-2622 FANGFADV
+2622 FANGFADA
-2630 TSLAVDHANGMASA
+2630 TTLAVDSGNGMASA
-2644 VSDAVNTVGSLLDDS
+2644 VADAVNSVSSLLDDS

-2672 VDTSNLEKLQNGDI
+2672 VDTSNLDKIETGNLFSKLG
-2686 LRGLNVDPTNVPRP
+2686 VDPTNVPRP
-2700 AYPGVPG
+2700 AYSG
-2707 SMQSTNTNVYDN
+2707 SYGSSSTSTVNYDN
-2719 SNKEYSITVKVDNGG
+2719 SNKEYNISIDVDTNGA
-2734 KPVDGKQLARE
+2734 PVDSKQLARE

-2754 DQARRGKG
+2754 DQARRGRG

>member
-23 ANDTISALEK
+23 ATDTISALEK
-33 MKQAFAKINGGNA
+33 MKQAFAKISGGNA
-46 SKNVAKEMNAIP
+46 SKNIAKEMNAIP

-88 TGAAKSIE
+88 NGAAKSIE
-96 QMNTDVASRTSK
+96 QMNTDVASRTAK
-108 TSSILSRL
+108 TSGILARL

-132 VKSIDSLNAK
+132 VKSIDSLNSK

-173 GIVMGNMLQK
+173 GIVMGNMMQK
-183 AINFGSKFF
+183 AISFGAKFF
-192 SGPID
+192 SGPLD

-211 IMTNTEWEIPDQSTR
+211 IMTNTEWEIPDQTTR

-231 KVLEDLNEYADK
+231 KVLEDLNEYADQ

-282 GSNTEQ
+282 GSNTQQ

-303 KVGLQDWNSVVNAGM
+303 RVGLQDWNSVVNAGM
-318 GGKLFQDRLTQMAE
+318 GGKLFQDRLTEMAE
-332 KMGHARDATKSFRD
+332 KMGHARDMTKSFRE
-346 SLKDGWLTADVLIA
+346 SLKDGWLTSEVLIA
-360 TLKEFSVDEQMLN
+360 TLKDFSVDKSMLE

-402 LFGGYEEAKAL
+402 LFGGFEEAKAL
-413 WTDVGKVVGEF
+413 WTDVGKIVNKF
-424 FDDAQGTYH
+424 FDDSQGTYH
-433 DSVLDME
+433 DTVLDME

-448 AMLKTWKDLG
+448 AMLKTWKDMG
-458 GQTAFFDSIK
+458 GQEAFFDSIK

-481 RNGFRESIGTYEESA
+481 RDGFRESIGTYEDSA
-496 QRLLKVT
+496 RRLLGVT
-503 EGFRNFTENLKKN
+503 EGFRNFTEGLKKN

-536 VWTIVHKLSLGFS
+536 VWAIVHKLSLGFN

-557 VILVFKRAADGI
+557 VILVFKRAADGV
-569 TKFLNA
+569 TKFLNT
-575 MRQNHNIMQSFVNIG
+575 MRQNHNIMQSFTNIG

-640 SIRNFVEGLRS
+640 AIRKFVEGLRE
-651 SIQKFGVFKGIL
+651 SIQKFGVFKGIM
-663 TAFGGAFQSM
+663 TAFGGAFSSI

-682 SIVKAF
+682 AIVKAF

-695 GIFAKIGS
+695 GIFAKIGN

-709 KSISPGMRSFVDSID
+709 KAISPGMRSFVDSLD

-744 VGNVLGNVGSGI
+744 LGKAFGNIGDGL
-756 KNAFSSIGSG
+756 KNSLSSVKSG
-766 LSGAAKS
+766 LSNIVGQIGGTIKS
-773 IGEKL
+773 VF
-778 KSAFTGI
+778 SGI
-785 SDMVKQGYDILK
+785 ANMAKQGYDLLK
-797 DIFKSFHGADIVQA
+797 DIFKSFHGADIIQA

-865 GALNDFAKGI
+865 GALNDFSKGI
-875 KVGLLIGIS
+875 KVGLLVGIS

-930 GIPKGAGFTLIGIAI
+930 GIPKGAGLTLIGIAI

-957 EGMDMDSMVTAVA
+957 EGMDMDSMVSAIA

-1002 FALAMRIVVGA
+1002 FAFAMRIIVGA

-1036 RTMTDSMKELDN
+1036 RTMTDSMKELDK

-1060 AFAIALRIIVSSVA
+1060 GFAIALRIIVSSVA

-1150 GALMEALVLC
+1150 AALMEALVLCMKQLNGTVVGGRTLASMIGFAISLRILVMSVKAIAKLQPEAAIQGLLGTATLMEALVLC

-1179 FAISLRILVMS
+1179 FAIS
-1190 VKAIAKLDPGA
+1190 
-1201 AIQGI
+1201 
-1206 SATAGLMEAL
+1206 
-1216 VLCMKQLNGTVV
+1216 
-1228 GGRTLASMI
+1228 
-1237 GFAISVRILVLSVQK
+1237 VRILVLAVQK
-1252 LAVLPIDSMISAVS
+1252 LAALPIDSMIPAVA
-1266 SVGGLMEVMA
+1266 SVGGLMEVMT
-1276 HAMSKIGNVKFKQT
+1276 HSMKRMGSVKFENK
-1290 AIQGMI
+1290 MI
-1296 VFAGSVYI
+1296 MSMIAFAGSVYI
-1304 LALSVEKLAKFQW
+1304 LALSVEKLAKFKW
-1317 DQLLLAIGTISILLS
+1317 DELLLAIGTISILLS

-1337 MNALQG
+1337 MNTLQG
-1343 VKTDSKSIL
+1343 VKTDGKSIL

-1359 SVFILGKTVE
+1359 SVFILGKSVE
-1369 GLSTLSLDGVL
+1369 GLSKLNLDGVL
-1380 LALGTITTIMAELIG
+1380 LALGTITTIMSELIG
-1395 VAHLLKSI
+1395 VAHLLKSV
-1403 KIDYKSMFALMA
+1403 KIDYKSIFALLT
-1415 FTLAIYSIGKTIQK
+1415 FTLAIYSIGKTVEK
-1429 LATIPWQNLAAAC
+1429 LSKI
-1442 AGVGTV
+1442 
-1448 IVALGFAAKQV
+1448 
-1459 SGMSGSIQQ
+1459 
-1468 TLATAA
+1468 
-1474 IFEQFSRL
+1474 
-1482 LGSIGDALVKVAK
+1482 
-1495 VPWQSLTVAT
+1495 PWQSLTVAT

-1514 FVYISKVMSKVDASA
+1514 FVYISKVMTQVDASA
-1529 GDIAAILALSNA
+1529 GDIAAIIALSNA

-1549 SKVASYPWQS
+1549 SKVAGYPWQS

-1568 AAMAGLVI
+1568 ASMAGLVI

-1597 ALTALA
+1597 ALMALA

-1640 TARGMAILSKTLM
+1640 TARGMAILSKTLL

-1661 AASSIAIAGVGFLA
+1661 AASSIAIAGIGFLA

-1686 APAAFSNIVQGLLV
+1686 APAAFANIVQGLLV
-1700 FVESLVEAGPRLMTA
+1700 FVESLVEAGPRLMKA
-1715 GIELVVQFV
+1715 GIELIVQFV
-1724 EGLAQGIPRIIT
+1724 EGLAQGIPRIIA
-1736 ATVQMIVA
+1736 ATVQMILA

-1750 SNAHKLVDS
+1750 SNAHRLVDS
-1759 GVQVIVEFS
+1759 GVKVLVEFA
-1768 KGIIDNMGIL
+1768 KGIMDNMAIL
-1778 VNTAVEMAVKFI
+1778 VQTAVEMATKFI
-1790 QEFGNALIKFKDQLI
+1790 EEFGKALISVKDRLI
-1805 PALTKLLSVISEVV
+1805 PALTQLFGIISEIA
-1819 LKVLQELVGPIIQ
+1819 LKVIKELVGPIIQ
-1832 GILHILEPVIEVIL
+1832 GLLEIMEPIIEVIL
-1846 QVVERIAQALAP
+1846 QVIERIAQALAP

-1869 LIQEVSAVV
+1869 LIQEVSNVV
-1878 QAIADTVIAIVENL
+1878 QAIADTVIAIVNNL

-1898 IADVIIAVVDTIKA
+1898 IADVIISVVDLIKT
-1912 AIEGFVTIV
+1912 AIEGFVTVV
-1921 QTIGQTIQVVFMSIA
+1921 QTIGQTIQVIFISIA

-1950 NGFANVISAAGEAIK
+1950 NAFANVIRAVGEALK

-1980 GVASVVQSIGGAIKA
+1980 GVASVVESIGGAIKA
-1995 AFEGIGAAAQ
+1995 AFEGIGTAAQ
-2005 GVGQGIQAA
+2005 GVGQGIQSAF
-2014 LQGVSSVVQS
+2014 QGIASIVESVGTS
-2024 IGGAIKST
+2024 IKSA
-2032 LEGIGKA
+2032 LEGVGKA

-2058 NGAANI
+2058 NGVSKI
-2064 VRSVGDAIKG
+2064 VDSVGNAIKG
-2074 IIEAIGHA
+2074 IIEAVGKA
-2082 FKDIGTGFE
+2082 FKDVGKGIE
-2091 RMGKAMGPIS
+2091 LMGKGMKPIADH
-2101 GNGFQAAAAITAIAA
+2101 GFQAAAAITA
-2116 SLVTLSGACA
+2116 VSGAVA
-2126 GSIVPNF
+2126 LLGGASYTGNLNGF
-2133 TKDLDRLDT
+2133 RADLDKLDT
-2142 VMYKMSGRT
+2142 VMYKMSTRKG
-2151 NSIDGIVSM
+2151 SGDAIKDIAS
-2160 VVALK
+2160 ALK
-2165 TMAQV
+2165 TASSA
-2170 APAAADALEK
+2170 APSAASALEK

-2195 ATNIKSVG
+2195 AGNIKNVAN
-2203 SALSSIGQS
+2203 ALSSIGQS
-2212 TMSAA
+2212 TMGAA
-2217 PGITILAA
+2217 PGITVLAA

-2233 LTQFVSRITAV
+2233 LSQFISRITAV
-2244 TASMTSLGMIFTTTG
+2244 GASMSSLGMMFTTTG
-2259 SSVTNLSTAFA
+2259 SAVANLSTAFS
-2270 SISTGTTAFG
+2270 SISNGTTAFG

-2298 GSTSSFAVLGT
+2298 GSTASFAVLGT

-2315 TLVVNAVRN
+2315 TLVVNAVNN
-2324 GMTQAQAALQQG
+2324 GMNQARAALQQG
-2336 FAMMGMSAATSM
+2336 FALMGAAAATSM
-2348 TMVAMAVNV
+2348 TTVVMAVNM
-2357 GMISVVNAIRTNM
+2357 GMMSVVNSIRTNM
-2370 ASVSTVV
+2370 ASVSTVI
-2377 STGMAQAAASMAS
+2377 STGMSQAASGMAR
-2390 GFAMMGANAATSMTM
+2390 GFAMMGTSAATSMAL
-2405 VRTAVMTGMM
+2405 VRTTVMTGMM
-2415 GVVQSIQMSM
+2415 GVVQSIQNSM
-2425 NSAAQ
+2425 NQAAT
-2430 AMQSA
+2430 A
-2435 MARISQAISSSMSMI
+2435 MAASMSRIAQAISSSMSQI
-2450 NAQMSMSL
+2450 NAQMNMSL
-2458 NMMRASIQMS
+2458 NMMRASMQMA

-2483 ANQIRSASAMMHATM
+2483 ANQIRSSSAMMHATM
-2498 MQLGTQMVSAMRM
+2498 LQLGTQMVSAMRM

-2546 SMISQGVAAGIHAH
+2546 SMISQGVAAGIRAH
-2560 LGSVIAATNAI
+2560 LGSVIAATNEI
-2571 VAQAHRA
+2571 VAQAERA
-2578 ARAKAE
+2578 AKAKAK
-2584 IKSPSRLFAKGVGKY
+2584 IKSPSRLFAANVGKY

-2607 IAKEMPRSVKQMGKT
+2607 IAKEMPKSVQKMGKT
-2622 FANGFADV
+2622 FANGFSDV
-2630 TSLAVDHANGMASA
+2630 TSLAVDHASGMASA
-2644 VSDAVNTVGSLLDDS
+2644 VADAVNTVGTLLDDS

-2672 VDTSNLEKLQNGDI
+2672 VDTTNLDKLQNGNI
-2686 LRGLNVDPTNVPRP
+2686 LRGLSIDTANVPRP
-2700 AYPGVPG
+2700 AYPGVPS

>member
-23 ANDTISALEK
+23 AQDTISALDK

-46 SKNVAKEMNAIP
+46 SKNIAKEMNAIP

-88 TGAAKSIE
+88 NGAAKSIE
-96 QMNTDVASRTSK
+96 QMNTDVASRTAK
-108 TSSILSRL
+108 TSGILARL

-132 VKSIDSLNAK
+132 VKSIDSLNSK

-173 GIVMGNMLQK
+173 GIVMGNMMQK
-183 AINFGSKFF
+183 AISFGSKFF
-192 SGPID
+192 AGPVD

-211 IMTNTEWEIPDQSTR
+211 IMTNTEWEIPDQTTR

-231 KVLEDLNEYADK
+231 KVLEDLNEYADQ

-282 GSNTEQ
+282 GSNTQQ

-303 KVGLQDWNSVVNAGM
+303 RVGLQDWNSVVNAGM
-318 GGKLFQDRLTQMAE
+318 GGKLFQDRLTEMAE
-332 KMGHARDATKSFRD
+332 KMGHARDMTKSFRE
-346 SLKDGWLTADVLIA
+346 SLKDGWLTSEVLIA
-360 TLKEFSVDEQMLN
+360 TLKDFSVDKSMLE

-402 LFGGYEEAKAL
+402 LFGGFEEAKGL
-413 WTDVGKVVGEF
+413 WTDVGKVVGKF
-424 FDDAQGTYH
+424 FDDSQGKYY
-433 DSVLDME
+433 DSVLGME

-458 GQTAFFDSIK
+458 GQTAFFDGIK

-481 RNGFRESIGTYEESA
+481 RDGFRESIGTYEDSA
-496 QRLLKVT
+496 KRLLSVT
-503 EGFRNFTENLKKN
+503 QGFKNFTENLKKN

-522 LISLGRMFGAVFNT
+522 LIALGRMFGAVFNT
-536 VWTIVHKLSLGFS
+536 VWAIIHKLSMGFS
-549 STVGSMDG
+549 ATSSSMDG
-557 VILVFKRAADGI
+557 VILVFKRVADGV

-608 DIVGRFFSL
+608 DIVSKFFSL
-617 FSFGTNSGGGLLKFT
+617 FSFGSNSGGGLLKFT
-632 DMLVKITD
+632 DMLVKVTD
-640 SIRNFVEGLRS
+640 SIRTFVEGLRS
-651 SIQKFGVFKGIL
+651 SIRQFGVFKGIL
-663 TAFGGAFQSM
+663 TAFGGAFQSIV
-673 GPKIADGFK
+673 PKIAEGFK
-682 SIVKAF
+682 NMLSAF

-703 SIKNGI
+703 SIKNGL
-709 KSISPGMRSFVDSID
+709 KAISPSMKSFIDGLD

-737 FGKVKDV
+737 FGKVKDAIGKSF
-744 VGNVLGNVGSGI
+744 GNIGEGI
-756 KNAFSSIGSG
+756 KNSLSSVKSG
-766 LSGAAKS
+766 LSNIIGQIGGTIKS
-773 IGEKL
+773 VF
-778 KSAFTGI
+778 SGI
-785 SDMVKQGYDILK
+785 ADMAKQGYDLLK
-797 DIFKSFHGADIVQA
+797 DIFKTFHGGDIIQA

-830 LVTKFLDRFEGMFDK
+830 LFNKFLDRFEKMFDK

-884 VACLMLAV
+884 VAVLMLAV

-1002 FALAMRIVVGA
+1002 FAFAMRIVVGA

-1036 RTMTDSMKELDN
+1036 RTMTDSMKELDK

-1060 AFAIALRIIVSSVA
+1060 GFAIALRIIVSSVA
-1074 AIAKLDPEGAVI
+1074 AIAKLDPERAVV
-1086 GMVGAGALMEELSRC
+1086 GMVGAGALMEELARC
-1101 MKKMNGVVVGGRTMA
+1101 MKKMNGIVVGGRTMA
-1116 SMIGFAISLRIIVM
+1116 SMIGFAIALRILVM

-1160 MKQLNGTVVGGR
+1160 MKQLNGVVVGGR
-1172 TLVSMIG
+1172 TLASMIG

-1190 VKAIAKLDPGA
+1190 VKAIAKLQPEA
-1201 AIQGI
+1201 ALQGLLG
-1206 SATAGLMEAL
+1206 TAALMEGL
-1216 VLCMKQLNGTVV
+1216 VLCMKQLNGIVV

-1237 GFAISVRILVLSVQK
+1237 GFAISVRILVMSVKK
-1252 LAVLPIDSMISAVS
+1252 LADLDPEKMIPAVI
-1266 SVGGLMEVMA
+1266 SVGGLMEALTISM
-1276 HAMSKIGNVKFKQT
+1276 MLLDGVKVNQT
-1290 AIQGMI
+1290 AIMAMI
-1296 VFAGSVYI
+1296 TFAGSAYV
-1304 LALSVEKLAKFQW
+1304 LAKSVSLLATFDWKHLATSVGALSILIGEMVITIKSLKSVKADNKS
-1317 DQLLLAIGTISILLS
+1317 LLAMIS
-1332 EMLIV
+1332 
-1337 MNALQG
+1337 
-1343 VKTDSKSIL
+1343 
-1352 SMIAFAG
+1352 FAG
-1359 SVFILGKTVE
+1359 SVFLLGKAVE
-1369 GLSTLSLDGVL
+1369 GLSTLQLDGVL
-1380 LALGTITTIMAELIG
+1380 LALGTVTAIMAELIG
-1395 VAHLLKSI
+1395 VSYLLKSI
-1403 KIDYKSMFALMA
+1403 KINYKSMFALMA
-1415 FTLAIYSIGKTIQK
+1415 FTLAIYSIGKTIQN
-1429 LATIPWQNLAAAC
+1429 LSTIPWKNLAAATGGI
-1442 AGVGTV
+1442 GVV
-1448 IVALGFAAKQV
+1448 IAALGFAAKQV
-1459 SGMSGSIQQ
+1459 SSLSGSIQQ
-1468 TLATAA
+1468 TFATAA
-1474 IFEQFSRL
+1474 LFEQFSRL
-1482 LGSIGDALVKVAK
+1482 LGQIGRTLVDVAK
-1495 VPWQSLTVAT
+1495 VPWPGLITAT
-1505 VAIGVVLAG
+1505 AAIGVVLMG
-1514 FVYISKVMSKVDASA
+1514 MVYIAKVMTKVDASA
-1529 GDIAAILALSNA
+1529 GDIAAIIALSNA

-1549 SKVASYPWQS
+1549 SKVANHPWQN
-1559 ILAATVAMG
+1559 ILAATVSMG
-1568 AAMAGLVI
+1568 AAMGGLVI

-1675 FSMAIKNLADT
+1675 FSLAIKNLADT
-1686 APAAFSNIVQGLLV
+1686 APKAFANIVMGLLE
-1700 FVESLVEAGPRLMTA
+1700 FVKALVMAAPELMKA
-1715 GIELVVQFV
+1715 GIELVVVFL
-1724 EGLAQGIPRIIT
+1724 EGLASGIPRIIT
-1736 ATVQMIVA
+1736 AAVQMIVA
-1744 LLDGLA
+1744 LLDGIA
-1750 SNAHKLVDS
+1750 SNAHRLVDS
-1759 GVQVIVEFS
+1759 GVKVLVEFA
-1768 KGIIDNMGIL
+1768 KGIMDNMAIL
-1778 VNTAVEMAVKFI
+1778 VQTAVEMATKFI
-1790 QEFGNALIKFKDQLI
+1790 EEFGKALISVKDRLI
-1805 PALTKLLSVISEVV
+1805 PALTQLFSIISEIA
-1819 LKVLQELVGPIIQ
+1819 LKVIKELVGPIIQ
-1832 GILHILEPVIEVIL
+1832 GLLEIMEPIIEVIL

-1869 LIQEVSAVV
+1869 LIQEVSNVV

-1921 QTIGQTIQVVFMSIA
+1921 QVIGQTIQVIFQSIA
-1936 SIVNSVMQGIVGAI
+1936 DIVNSVMQGIVGAI
-1950 NGFANVISAAGEAIK
+1950 NAFANVIQAVGEALK

-1980 GVASVVQSIGGAIKA
+1980 GVASVVESIGGAIKA
-1995 AFEGIGAAAQ
+1995 AFEGIGTAAQ
-2005 GVGQGIQAA
+2005 GLGQGIQSA
-2014 LQGVSSVVQS
+2014 LQGVASIIESVGTS
-2024 IGGAIKST
+2024 IKSV

-2058 NGAANI
+2058 NGVSSV
-2064 VRSVGDAIKG
+2064 VRAVGDAIKG
-2074 IIEAIGHA
+2074 IIEAIGKA
-2082 FKDIGTGFE
+2082 FKDIGTGLE
-2091 RMGKAMGPIS
+2091 KMGKAMKPIADHGGTAALKIAAVAAAVTGLGAAS
-2101 GNGFQAAAAITAIAA
+2101 AAGNLNGFRE
-2116 SLVTLSGACA
+2116 
-2126 GSIVPNF
+2126 
-2133 TKDLDRLDT
+2133 DLDKLDT
-2142 VMYKMSGRT
+2142 VMYKMGTRSAPT
-2151 NSIDGIVSM
+2151 SLSTLVSS
-2160 VVALK
+2160 LL
-2165 TMAQV
+2165 TLSTV
-2170 APAAADALEK
+2170 APTAATAMEK
-2180 FASSSEKIKSSASGM
+2180 FASSFDNISKVGTSVTGTMSTIGTAFSRIGQAISASAAPM
-2195 ATNIKSVG
+2195 QTFASAMSNIGNSMQRFAGLSGAMVAGLTSVG
-2203 SALSSIGQS
+2203 STFTSIQNAITNLGTSLTTVGTRFSQMGSSVQQG
-2212 TMSAA
+2212 MSAMVSA
-2217 PGITILAA
+2217 VNNGMAQVRAAMTNGIAQLAA
-2225 GLEKVANT
+2225 TTMTAFAGVGQAAN
-2233 LTQFVSRITAV
+2233 VGMNGVVTAV
-2244 TASMTSLGMIFTTTG
+2244 TASMSRVNAAVNMGMSQLATTIQGAMSRVNANISSAMTSLG
-2259 SSVTNLSTAFA
+2259 ST
-2270 SISTGTTAFG
+2270 
-2280 NAMNQARTAL
+2280 
-2290 AQFGASAA
+2290 
-2298 GSTSSFAVLGT
+2298 
-2309 AMTMAM
+2309 
-2315 TLVVNAVRN
+2315 
-2324 GMTQAQAALQQG
+2324 
-2336 FAMMGMSAATSM
+2336 MSAAMSR
-2348 TMVAMAVNV
+2348 
-2357 GMISVVNAIRTNM
+2357 VNASM
-2370 ASVSTVV
+2370 SAS
-2377 STGMAQAAASMAS
+2377 MNAMAS
-2390 GFAMMGANAATSMTM
+2390 GITASMSRVTM
-2405 VRTAVMTGMM
+2405 IV
-2415 GVVQSIQMSM
+2415 
-2425 NSAAQ
+2425 
-2430 AMQSA
+2430 
-2435 MARISQAISSSMSMI
+2435 SSSMSRMV
-2450 NAQMSMSL
+2450 AVFMMSS
-2458 NMMRASIQMS
+2458 AS
-2468 FMTMQ
+2468 
-2473 MTIMTAMMQM
+2473 MTAAAISMGH
-2483 ANQIRSASAMMHATM
+2483 QISNA
-2498 MQLGTQMVSAMRM
+2498 LGAG
-2511 AMALLNVT
+2511 MALAAARVSQ
-2519 ILTGMMQAANGVRS
+2519 GMSHVVNIVRMH
-2533 AAGVAHAGGVYVG
+2533 GAGGYGAGFYTG
-2546 SMISQGVAAGIHAH
+2546 SQISAGVAAGMWAH
-2560 LGSVIAATNAI
+2560 VGSIENAAARII
-2571 VAQAHRA
+2571 VAAQKA
-2578 ARAKAE
+2578 ANAKAI
-2584 IKSPSRLFAKGVGKY
+2584 IKSPSRLFANKTGKF
-2599 IPQGVAMG
+2599 IPQGIAMG

-2622 FANGFADV
+2622 FANGFADA
-2630 TSLAVDHANGMASA
+2630 TTLAVDSGNGMASA
-2644 VSDAVNTVGSLLDDS
+2644 VADAVNSVSSLLDDS

-2672 VDTSNLEKLQNGDI
+2672 VDTSNLDKIETGNLFSKLG
-2686 LRGLNVDPTNVPRP
+2686 VDPTNVPRP
-2700 AYPGVPG
+2700 AYSG
-2707 SMQSTNTNVYDN
+2707 SYGSSSTSTVNYDN
-2719 SNKEYSITVKVDNGG
+2719 SNKEYNISIDVDTNGA
-2734 KPVDGKQLARE
+2734 PVDSKQLARE

-2754 DQARRGKG
+2754 DQARRGRG

>member
-23 ANDTISALEK
+23 AQDTISALDK

-46 SKNVAKEMNAIP
+46 SKNIAKEMNAIP
-58 DAISK
+58 DAISN

-77 MFTRSTEGINM
+77 IFTRSTEGINM
-88 TGAAKSIE
+88 SGAAKSIE

-132 VKSIDSLNAK
+132 VKSIDSLNTK

-161 VKGSLNAMDVAM
+161 VKGSLNAMDIAM
-173 GIVMGNMLQK
+173 GIVMGNMMQK
-183 AINFGSKFF
+183 AIQFGSQFF
-192 SGPID
+192 RGPVD

-211 IMTNTEWEIPDQSTR
+211 IMTNTEWEIPDQTTR

-231 KVLEDLNEYADK
+231 KVLEDLNEYADQ

-282 GSNTEQ
+282 GSNTQQ

-303 KVGLQDWNSVVNAGM
+303 RVGLQDWNSVVNAGM

-346 SLKDGWLTADVLIA
+346 SLKDGWLTSEVLIA
-360 TLKEFSVDEQMLN
+360 TLKEFSIDQSMLE

-402 LFGGYEEAKAL
+402 LFGSFEEAKGL
-413 WTDVGKVVGEF
+413 WTDVGKVVGKF
-424 FDDAQGTYH
+424 FDDSQGKYH

-458 GQTAFFDSIK
+458 GQTAFFDTIR

-481 RNGFRESIGTYEESA
+481 RNGFRESIGTYEDSA
-496 QRLLKVT
+496 RRLLGVT
-503 EGFRNFTENLKKN
+503 QGLKNFTENLKKN

-522 LISLGRMFGAVFNT
+522 LIALGRMFGAVFNT
-536 VWTIVHKLSLGFS
+536 VWAIIHKLAMGFNATS
-549 STVGSMDG
+549 SSMDG
-557 VILVFKRAADGI
+557 VILVFKRVADGV

-608 DIVGRFFSL
+608 DIVSKFFSL
-617 FSFGTNSGGGLLKFT
+617 FSFGSNSGGGLLKFT
-632 DMLVKITD
+632 DMLVKVTD
-640 SIRNFVEGLRS
+640 SIRTFVEGLRS
-651 SIQKFGVFKGIL
+651 SIRQFGVFKGIL
-663 TAFGGAFQSM
+663 TAFGGAFQSI
-673 GPKIADGFK
+673 GPKIAEGFK
-682 SIVKAF
+682 SLLSAF

-695 GIFAKIGS
+695 GIFAKIGN
-703 SIKNGI
+703 SIKNGL
-709 KSISPGMRSFVDSID
+709 KAISPSMKSFIDGLD

-737 FGKVKDV
+737 FGKVKDAIGQSF
-744 VGNVLGNVGSGI
+744 GNIGEGI
-756 KNAFSSIGSG
+756 KNSLSSVKSG
-766 LSGAAKS
+766 LSNIVGQIGGTIKS
-773 IGEKL
+773 VF
-778 KSAFTGI
+778 SGI
-785 SDMVKQGYDILK
+785 ANMAKQGYDLLK

-830 LVTKFLDRFEGMFDK
+830 QFNKLLDRFDK

-884 VACLMLAV
+884 VAVLMLAV

-996 ITKMIA
+996 IGKMIA
-1002 FALAMRIVVGA
+1002 FAFAMRIVVGA

-1036 RTMTDSMKELDN
+1036 RTMSDCMKELDK

-1060 AFAIALRIIVSSVA
+1060 GFAIALRIIVSSVS

-1086 GMVGAGALMEELSRC
+1086 GMVGVGALMEELARC

-1116 SMIGFAISLRIIVM
+1116 SMIGFAIALRILVM

-1137 LQPEAALQGIVAT
+1137 LQPEAALQGMVGTA
-1150 GALMEALVLC
+1150 ALMEALVLC
-1160 MKQLNGTVVGGR
+1160 MKQLNGTIVGGR
-1172 TLVSMIG
+1172 TLASMIG

-1190 VKAIAKLDPGA
+1190 VKAIAKLQPEA
-1201 AIQGI
+1201 ALQGL
-1206 SATAGLMEAL
+1206 AGTAALMAAL

-1237 GFAISVRILVLSVQK
+1237 GFAISVHILVMSVKK
-1252 LAVLPIDSMISAVS
+1252 LADLDPEKMIPAVI
-1266 SVGGLMEVMA
+1266 SVGALME
-1276 HAMSKIGNVKFKQT
+1276 AMTISMMLLDGVKVNQT
-1290 AIQGMI
+1290 AIMAMI
-1296 VFAGSVYI
+1296 TFAGSAYV
-1304 LALSVEKLAKFQW
+1304 LAKSVSLLATFDWKHLATSVGALSILIGEMVITIKSLKSVKADNKS
-1317 DQLLLAIGTISILLS
+1317 LLAMIS
-1332 EMLIV
+1332 
-1337 MNALQG
+1337 
-1343 VKTDSKSIL
+1343 
-1352 SMIAFAG
+1352 FAG
-1359 SVFILGKTVE
+1359 SVFLLGKAVE
-1369 GLSTLSLDGVL
+1369 GLATLQLDGVL
-1380 LALGTITTIMAELIG
+1380 LALGTVTAIMAELIG
-1395 VAHLLKSI
+1395 VSYLLKSI
-1403 KIDYKSMFALMA
+1403 KINYKSMFALMA
-1415 FTLAIYSIGKTIQK
+1415 FTLAIYSIGKTIQN
-1429 LATIPWQNLAAAC
+1429 LSTIPWKNLAAATGGI
-1442 AGVGTV
+1442 GVV
-1448 IVALGFAAKQV
+1448 IAFLGFAAKQV
-1459 SGMSGSIQQ
+1459 SSMSGSIQQ
-1468 TLATAA
+1468 TFATATL
-1474 IFEQFSRL
+1474 FEQFSRL
-1482 LGSIGDALVKVAK
+1482 LGQIGRTLVDVAK
-1495 VPWQSLTVAT
+1495 TPWQGLITAT
-1505 VAIGVVLAG
+1505 AAIGVVLMG
-1514 FVYISKVMSKVDASA
+1514 MVYIAKVMTKVDASA
-1529 GDIAAILALSNA
+1529 GDIAAIVALSHA
-1541 VNTIGNAL
+1541 VDEIGNAL
-1549 SKVASYPWQS
+1549 SKVANHPWQN

-1568 AAMAGLVI
+1568 AAMGGLVI

-1640 TARGMAILSKTLM
+1640 TARGMAILSKTLLA
-1653 SFGASSIM
+1653 FGTSSIL

-1675 FSMAIKNLADT
+1675 FSLAIKNLADT
-1686 APAAFSNIVQGLLV
+1686 APKAFANIVMGLLE
-1700 FVESLVEAGPRLMTA
+1700 FVKALVMAAPELMKA
-1715 GIELVVQFV
+1715 GIELVVVFL
-1724 EGLAQGIPRIIT
+1724 EGLASGIPRIIT
-1736 ATVQMIVA
+1736 AAVQMIVA

-1750 SNAHKLVDS
+1750 SNAHRLVDS
-1759 GVQVIVEFS
+1759 GVKVLVEFA
-1768 KGIIDNMGIL
+1768 KGIMDNMAIL
-1778 VNTAVEMAVKFI
+1778 VQTAVEMATKFI
-1790 QEFGNALIKFKDQLI
+1790 EEFGKALISVKDRLI
-1805 PALTKLLSVISEVV
+1805 PALTQLFSIISEIA
-1819 LKVLQELVGPIIQ
+1819 LKVIKELVGPIIQ
-1832 GILHILEPVIEVIL
+1832 GLLEIMEPIIEVIL

-1869 LIQEVSAVV
+1869 LIEEVSAVV

-1921 QTIGQTIQVVFMSIA
+1921 QTIGQTIQVIFMSIA
-1936 SIVNSVMQGIVGAI
+1936 SIVQSVMRGIVDAI
-1950 NGFANVISAAGEAIK
+1950 NAFANVIQAVGQALAM
-1965 NVFVGIGQGIQAALQ
+1965 VFMGIGQGIQSALQ

-1995 AFEGIGAAAQ
+1995 AFEGIGTAAQ
-2005 GVGQGIQAA
+2005 GLGQGIQSA
-2014 LQGVSSVVQS
+2014 LQGVASIVESVGTAV
-2024 IGGAIKST
+2024 KSA

-2058 NGAANI
+2058 NGISSI
-2064 VRSVGDAIKG
+2064 VDSVGNAIKG
-2074 IIEAIGHA
+2074 IIEAIGKA
-2082 FKDIGTGFE
+2082 FKDVGTGLE
-2091 RMGKAMGPIS
+2091 RMGKGMKPIADHGLKAAAGITAVS
-2101 GNGFQAAAAITAIAA
+2101 GAVALLGGASYTGNLNGFRA
-2116 SLVTLSGACA
+2116 
-2126 GSIVPNF
+2126 
-2133 TKDLDRLDT
+2133 DLDKLDT
-2142 VMYKMSGRT
+2142 VMYKLGTRT
-2151 NSIDGIVSM
+2151 TSFTAFSTLQTSLSSL
-2160 VVALK
+2160 AS
-2165 TMAQV
+2165 T
-2170 APAAADALEK
+2170 APTAATAMEK
-2180 FASSSEKIKSSASGM
+2180 FATSCTSLSQAGSNISGAMSTIGSAFSRIGQAIASSTSPMAAFASAMSNIGNSMQRFAGLSGAMVAGLTAVGSTFTSIQNAITNLGSSLTTVSTRFSQMGSAVQQGMSAMVSAVNNGMTQVSAAMTNGISQLAATTMTAFSRVGQAATVGMNGVVTAVTSSMSRVNAAVNMGMSQLATTIQGAMSRVNANISSAMTSLG
-2195 ATNIKSVG
+2195 
-2203 SALSSIGQS
+2203 S

-2217 PGITILAA
+2217 MSRVNASMSASMNAMAA
-2225 GLEKVANT
+2225 GIMGSMSRVT
-2233 LTQFVSRITAV
+2233 MIVSS
-2244 TASMTSLGMIFTTTG
+2244 SMSHMV
-2259 SSVTNLSTAFA
+2259 SVF
-2270 SISTGTTAFG
+2270 
-2280 NAMNQARTAL
+2280 M
-2290 AQFGASAA
+2290 
-2298 GSTSSFAVLGT
+2298 
-2309 AMTMAM
+2309 
-2315 TLVVNAVRN
+2315 
-2324 GMTQAQAALQQG
+2324 
-2336 FAMMGMSAATSM
+2336 MSAARMGAAAVSM
-2348 TMVAMAVNV
+2348 
-2357 GMISVVNAIRTNM
+2357 GHQISSALS
-2370 ASVSTVV
+2370 A
-2377 STGMAQAAASMAS
+2377 GMAQAAARVSSGMAHVV
-2390 GFAMMGANAATSMTM
+2390 NI
-2405 VRTAVMTGMM
+2405 VR
-2415 GVVQSIQMSM
+2415 
-2425 NSAAQ
+2425 
-2430 AMQSA
+2430 
-2435 MARISQAISSSMSMI
+2435 
-2450 NAQMSMSL
+2450 
-2458 NMMRASIQMS
+2458 
-2468 FMTMQ
+2468 
-2473 MTIMTAMMQM
+2473 
-2483 ANQIRSASAMMHATM
+2483 
-2498 MQLGTQMVSAMRM
+2498 
-2511 AMALLNVT
+2511 
-2519 ILTGMMQAANGVRS
+2519 
-2533 AAGVAHAGGVYVG
+2533 AAGGGGYGAGYYTG
-2546 SMISQGVAAGIHAH
+2546 SQISAGVAAGMWAH
-2560 LGSVIAATNAI
+2560 VGSVE
-2571 VAQAHRA
+2571 QAA
-2578 ARAKAE
+2578 ARIITAAQKAANAKA
-2584 IKSPSRLFAKGVGKY
+2584 IIRSPSRLFANKTGKF
-2599 IPQGVAMG
+2599 IPQGIAMG

-2622 FANGFADV
+2622 FANGFADA
-2630 TSLAVDHANGMASA
+2630 TTLAVDSGNGMASA
-2644 VSDAVNTVGSLLDDS
+2644 VADAVNSVSSLLDDS

-2672 VDTSNLEKLQNGDI
+2672 VDTSNLDKIETGNLFSKLG
-2686 LRGLNVDPTNVPRP
+2686 VDPTNVPRP
-2700 AYPGVPG
+2700 AYSG
-2707 SMQSTNTNVYDN
+2707 SYGSSSTSTVNYDN
-2719 SNKEYSITVKVDNGG
+2719 SNKEYNISIDVDTNGA
-2734 KPVDGKQLARE
+2734 PVDSKQLARE

-2754 DQARRGKG
+2754 DQARRGRG

>member
-23 ANDTISALEK
+23 AQDTISALDK

-58 DAISK
+58 DAISN

-77 MFTRSTEGINM
+77 IFTRSTEGINM
-88 TGAAKSIE
+88 TGAAKSID
-96 QMNTDVASRTSK
+96 QMNTDVANRTSK

-132 VKSIDSLNAK
+132 VKSIDGLNAK

-161 VKGSLNAMDVAM
+161 VKGSLNAMDIAM
-173 GIVMGNMLQK
+173 GIVMGNMMQK
-183 AINFGSKFF
+183 AINFGSQFF
-192 SGPID
+192 RGPVD

-211 IMTNTEWEIPDQSTR
+211 IMTNTEWEIPDQTTR

-231 KVLEDLNEYADK
+231 KVLEDLNEYADQ

-282 GSNTEQ
+282 GSNTQQ

-303 KVGLQDWNSVVNAGM
+303 RVGLQDWNSVVNAGM
-318 GGKLFQDRLTQMAE
+318 GGKLFQDRLTEMAE
-332 KMGHARDATKSFRD
+332 KMGHARDMTKSFRE
-346 SLKDGWLTADVLIA
+346 SLKDGWLTSEVLIA
-360 TLKEFSVDEQMLN
+360 TLKDFSVDKSMLE

-402 LFGGYEEAKAL
+402 LFGGFEEAKAL
-413 WTDVGKVVGEF
+413 WTDVGKIVNKF
-424 FDDAQGTYH
+424 FDDSQGTYH
-433 DSVLDME
+433 DTVLDME

-448 AMLKTWKDLG
+448 AMLKTWKDMG
-458 GQTAFFDSIK
+458 GQEAFFDSIK

-481 RNGFRESIGTYEESA
+481 RDGFRESIGTYEDSA
-496 QRLLKVT
+496 RRLLGVT

-536 VWTIVHKLSLGFS
+536 VWAIVHKLSLGFN

-569 TKFLNA
+569 TKFLNT
-575 MRQNHNIMQSFVNIG
+575 MRQNHNIMQSFTNIG

-617 FSFGTNSGGGLLKFT
+617 FSFGTNSGSGLLKFT

-640 SIRNFVEGLRS
+640 AIRKFVEGLRE
-651 SIQKFGVFKGIL
+651 SIQKFGVFKGIM
-663 TAFGGAFQSM
+663 TAFGGSFSSM

-682 SIVKAF
+682 AIVKAF

-709 KSISPGMRSFVDSID
+709 KAISPGMRSFVDSLD

-744 VGNVLGNVGSGI
+744 LGKAFGNIGDGLKISL
-756 KNAFSSIGSG
+756 SSVKSG
-766 LSGAAKS
+766 LSNIVGQIGGTIKS
-773 IGEKL
+773 VF
-778 KSAFTGI
+778 SGI
-785 SDMVKQGYDILK
+785 ANMAKQGYDLLK
-797 DIFKSFHGADIVQA
+797 DIFKSFHGADIIQA

-865 GALNDFAKGI
+865 GALNDFSKGI
-875 KVGLLIGIS
+875 KVGLLVGIS

-913 AAMAGMMKIV
+913 SAMAGMMKIV

-930 GIPKGAGFTLIGIAI
+930 GIPKGAGLTLIGIAI

-957 EGMDMDSMVTAVA
+957 EGMDMDSMVSAVA

-1002 FALAMRIVVGA
+1002 FAFAMRIIVGA

-1036 RTMTDSMKELDN
+1036 RTMTDSMKELDK

-1060 AFAIALRIIVSSVA
+1060 GFAIALRIIVSSVA

-1086 GMVGAGALMEELSRC
+1086 GMVGAGALMEELARC

-1172 TLVSMIG
+1172 TLASMIG

-1190 VKAIAKLDPGA
+1190 VKAIAKLQPEA
-1201 AIQGI
+1201 AIQGLLG
-1206 SATAGLMEAL
+1206 TAALMEAL

-1228 GGRTLASMI
+1228 GGRTLVSMI

-1252 LAVLPIDSMISAVS
+1252 LAALPIDAMIPAVS
-1266 SVGGLMEVMA
+1266 SVGGLMEVMT
-1276 HAMSKIGNVKFKQT
+1276 HAMKRMGDVKFNNK
-1290 AIQGMI
+1290 MI
-1296 VFAGSVYI
+1296 LAMISFAGSVYI
-1304 LALSVEKLAKFQW
+1304 LAMSVEKLAKFDWQ
-1317 DQLLLAIGTISILLS
+1317 QLVTAVSTISVLLG

-1343 VKTDSKSIL
+1343 IKIDLKSIL
-1352 SMIAFAG
+1352 GMIVFAG
-1359 SVFILGKTVE
+1359 SVFILGKSVE
-1369 GLSTLSLDGVL
+1369 GLATLNLDGVL
-1380 LALGTITTIMAELIG
+1380 LALGTIGTIMGELIG
-1395 VAHLLKSI
+1395 VSYLLKSI
-1403 KIDYKSMFALMA
+1403 KIDYKSMFALLG

-1429 LATIPWQNLAAAC
+1429 LSTI
-1442 AGVGTV
+1442 
-1448 IVALGFAAKQV
+1448 
-1459 SGMSGSIQQ
+1459 
-1468 TLATAA
+1468 
-1474 IFEQFSRL
+1474 
-1482 LGSIGDALVKVAK
+1482 
-1495 VPWQSLTVAT
+1495 
-1505 VAIGVVLAG
+1505 
-1514 FVYISKVMSKVDASA
+1514 
-1529 GDIAAILALSNA
+1529 
-1541 VNTIGNAL
+1541 
-1549 SKVASYPWQS
+1549 PWQS
-1559 ILAATVAMG
+1559 ILAATMAMG

-1597 ALTALA
+1597 ALMALA

-1627 LILLIGAAKLAQG
+1627 LIILIGAAKLAQG
-1640 TARGMAILSKTLM
+1640 TAKGMAILSKTLL

-1661 AASSIAIAGVGFLA
+1661 AASSIAIAGIGFLA

-1686 APAAFSNIVQGLLV
+1686 APAAFANIVQGLLV
-1700 FVESLVEAGPRLMTA
+1700 FVESLVEAGPRLMKA
-1715 GIELVVQFV
+1715 GIELIVQFV
-1724 EGLAQGIPRIIT
+1724 EGLAQGIPRIIA
-1736 ATVQMIVA
+1736 ATVQMILA

-1750 SNAHKLVDS
+1750 SNAHRLVDS
-1759 GVQVIVEFS
+1759 GVKVLVEFA
-1768 KGIIDNMGIL
+1768 KGIMDNMAIL
-1778 VNTAVEMAVKFI
+1778 VQTAVEMATKFI
-1790 QEFGNALIKFKDQLI
+1790 EEFGKALISVKDRLI
-1805 PALTKLLSVISEVV
+1805 PALTQLFGIISEIA
-1819 LKVLQELVGPIIQ
+1819 LKVIKELVGPIIQ
-1832 GILHILEPVIEVIL
+1832 GLLEIMEPIIEVIL
-1846 QVVERIAQALAP
+1846 QVIERIAQALTP

-1869 LIQEVSAVV
+1869 LIQEVSNVV

-1921 QTIGQTIQVVFMSIA
+1921 QVIGQTIQVIFQSIA
-1936 SIVNSVMQGIVGAI
+1936 DIVNSVMQGIVGAI
-1950 NGFANVISAAGEAIK
+1950 NAFANVIQAVGQSLAMI
-1965 NVFVGIGQGIQAALQ
+1965 FMGIGQGIQSALQ
-1980 GVASVVQSIGGAIKA
+1980 GVASVVESIGGAIKA
-1995 AFEGIGAAAQ
+1995 TFEGIGSAAQ
-2005 GVGQGIQAA
+2005 GLGQGIQSA
-2014 LQGVSSVVQS
+2014 LQGVASIVQS
-2024 IGGAIKST
+2024 VGSAVKSA

-2058 NGAANI
+2058 NGI
-2064 VRSVGDAIKG
+2064 SGIIDSVGNAIKG
-2074 IIEAIGHA
+2074 IIEAIGKA
-2082 FKDIGTGFE
+2082 FKDVGTGLE
-2091 RMGKAMGPIS
+2091 KMGKGMKPIADHGLKAAAGITAVS
-2101 GNGFQAAAAITAIAA
+2101 GAVALLGGASYTGNLNGFRA
-2116 SLVTLSGACA
+2116 
-2126 GSIVPNF
+2126 
-2133 TKDLDRLDT
+2133 DLDKLDT
-2142 VMYKMSGRT
+2142 VMYKLGTRTTSFTAFSSLQTSLASLSSTAPTAATAMEKFATSCTSLSQVGSSITGAMSTIGSAFSRIGQAIASSTTPMATFATAMSSIGNSMQRFAGMSGAMVAGLTSVGSTFTSIQNAIT
-2151 NSIDGIVSM
+2151 NLGTSLTTVGARFSQMGSSVQQGMSAMVSA
-2160 VVALK
+2160 VNNG
-2165 TMAQV
+2165 MAQV
-2170 APAAADALEK
+2170 RAAMTNGIAQLAATTMTA
-2180 FASSSEKIKSSASGM
+2180 FAGVGQAANVGMNGVVNAVTASMSRVNAAVNMGMSQLATTIQGAMSRVNANISSAMTSLG
-2195 ATNIKSVG
+2195 
-2203 SALSSIGQS
+2203 S

-2217 PGITILAA
+2217 MSRVNASMSSSMNVMASGI
-2225 GLEKVANT
+2225 
-2233 LTQFVSRITAV
+2233 
-2244 TASMTSLGMIFTTTG
+2244 TASMSRVTMI
-2259 SSVTNLSTAFA
+2259 V
-2270 SISTGTTAFG
+2270 
-2280 NAMNQARTAL
+2280 
-2290 AQFGASAA
+2290 
-2298 GSTSSFAVLGT
+2298 
-2309 AMTMAM
+2309 
-2315 TLVVNAVRN
+2315 
-2324 GMTQAQAALQQG
+2324 
-2336 FAMMGMSAATSM
+2336 
-2348 TMVAMAVNV
+2348 
-2357 GMISVVNAIRTNM
+2357 
-2370 ASVSTVV
+2370 
-2377 STGMAQAAASMAS
+2377 
-2390 GFAMMGANAATSMTM
+2390 
-2405 VRTAVMTGMM
+2405 
-2415 GVVQSIQMSM
+2415 
-2425 NSAAQ
+2425 
-2430 AMQSA
+2430 
-2435 MARISQAISSSMSMI
+2435 SSSMSRMV
-2450 NAQMSMSL
+2450 AVFMMSS
-2458 NMMRASIQMS
+2458 AS
-2468 FMTMQ
+2468 
-2473 MTIMTAMMQM
+2473 MTAAAISMGH
-2483 ANQIRSASAMMHATM
+2483 QISNA
-2498 MQLGTQMVSAMRM
+2498 LGAG
-2511 AMALLNVT
+2511 MALAAARVSQ
-2519 ILTGMMQAANGVRS
+2519 GMAHVVNIVRMH
-2533 AAGVAHAGGVYVG
+2533 GAGGYGAGFYTG
-2546 SMISQGVAAGIHAH
+2546 SQISAGVAAGMWAH
-2560 LGSVIAATNAI
+2560 VGSIENAAARII
-2571 VAQAHRA
+2571 VAAQKA
-2578 ARAKAE
+2578 ANAKAI
-2584 IKSPSRLFAKGVGKY
+2584 IKSPSRLFANKTGKF
-2599 IPQGVAMG
+2599 IPQGIAMG

-2622 FANGFADV
+2622 FANGFADA
-2630 TSLAVDHANGMASA
+2630 TTLAVDSGNGMASA
-2644 VSDAVNTVGSLLDDS
+2644 VAEAVNSVSSLLDDS

-2672 VDTSNLEKLQNGDI
+2672 VDTSNLDKIETGNLFSKLG
-2686 LRGLNVDPTNVPRP
+2686 VDPTNVPRP
-2700 AYPGVPG
+2700 AYSG
-2707 SMQSTNTNVYDN
+2707 SYGSSSTSTVNYDN
-2719 SNKEYSITVKVDNGG
+2719 SNKEYNISIDVDTKGA
-2734 KPVDGKQLARE
+2734 PVDSKQLARE

-2754 DQARRGKG
+2754 DQTRRGRG

>member
-23 ANDTISALEK
+23 AQDTISALDK

-46 SKNVAKEMNAIP
+46 SKNIAKEMNAIP
-58 DAISK
+58 DAISN
-63 STSKSQGLLSRLKG
+63 STTKSQGLLSRLKG
-77 MFTRSTEGINM
+77 IFTRSTEGINM
-88 TGAAKSIE
+88 TGAAKSID
-96 QMNTDVASRTSK
+96 QMNTDVANRTSK

-132 VKSIDSLNAK
+132 VKSIDGLNAK

-161 VKGSLNAMDVAM
+161 VKGSLNAMDIAM
-173 GIVMGNMLQK
+173 GIVMGNMMQK
-183 AINFGSKFF
+183 AISFGSQFF
-192 SGPID
+192 RGPVD

-211 IMTNTEWEIPDQSTR
+211 IMTNTEWEIPDQTTR

-231 KVLEDLNEYADK
+231 KVLEDLNEYADQ

-282 GSNTEQ
+282 GSNTQQ

-303 KVGLQDWNSVVNAGM
+303 RVGLQDWNSVVNAGM

-346 SLKDGWLTADVLIA
+346 SLKDGWLTSEVLIA
-360 TLKEFSVDEQMLN
+360 TLKEFSVDQSMLE

-402 LFGGYEEAKAL
+402 LFGSFEEAKGL
-413 WTDVGKVVGEF
+413 WTDVGKVVGKF
-424 FDDAQGTYH
+424 FDDAQGKYY
-433 DSVLDME
+433 DSVLGME

-458 GQTAFFDSIK
+458 GQTAFFDTIR

-481 RNGFRESIGTYEESA
+481 RNGFRESIGTYEDSA
-496 QRLLKVT
+496 RRLLSVT
-503 EGFRNFTENLKKN
+503 QGLKNFTENLKKN

-522 LISLGRMFGAVFNT
+522 LIALGRMFGAVFNT
-536 VWTIVHKLSLGFS
+536 VWAIIHKLSMGFS
-549 STVGSMDG
+549 ATSSSMDG
-557 VILVFKRAADGI
+557 VILVFKRVADGV

-608 DIVGRFFSL
+608 DIVSKFFSL
-617 FSFGTNSGGGLLKFT
+617 FSFGANSGGGLLKFT
-632 DMLVKITD
+632 DMLVKVTD
-640 SIRNFVEGLRS
+640 SIRTFVEGLRS
-651 SIQKFGVFKGIL
+651 SIRQFGVFKGIL
-663 TAFGGAFQSM
+663 TAFGGAFQSI
-673 GPKIADGFK
+673 GPKIAEGFK
-682 SIVKAF
+682 NMLSAF

-695 GIFAKIGS
+695 GIFAKIGN
-703 SIKNGI
+703 SIKNGL
-709 KSISPGMRSFVDSID
+709 KAISPSMRSFIDGLD

-737 FGKVKDV
+737 FGKVKDAI
-744 VGNVLGNVGSGI
+744 GKAFGGIGDGI
-756 KNAFSSIGSG
+756 KNSLSSVKSG
-766 LSGAAKS
+766 LSNIVGQIGGTIKS
-773 IGEKL
+773 V
-778 KSAFTGI
+778 FTGI
-785 SDMVKQGYDILK
+785 ADFAKQGYAVLK
-797 DIFKSFHGADIVQA
+797 DIFTTFHGGDIIQA

-830 LVTKFLDRFEGMFDK
+830 SFNKFLDRFEKMFDK

-884 VACLMLAV
+884 VAVLMLAV

-1002 FALAMRIVVGA
+1002 FAFAMRIVVGA

-1036 RTMTDSMKELDN
+1036 RTMTDSMKELDK

-1060 AFAIALRIIVSSVA
+1060 GFAIALRIIVSSVA
-1074 AIAKLDPEGAVI
+1074 AIAKLDPERAVV
-1086 GMVGAGALMEELSRC
+1086 GMVGAGALMEELARC
-1101 MKKMNGVVVGGRTMA
+1101 MKKMNGIVVGGRTIA
-1116 SMIGFAISLRIIVM
+1116 SMIGFAIALRILVM

-1160 MKQLNGTVVGGR
+1160 MKQLNGVVVGGR
-1172 TLVSMIG
+1172 TLASMIG

-1190 VKAIAKLDPGA
+1190 VKAIAKLQPEA
-1201 AIQGI
+1201 ALQGLLG
-1206 SATAGLMEAL
+1206 TAALMEGL
-1216 VLCMKQLNGTVV
+1216 VLCMKQLNGIVV

-1237 GFAISVRILVLSVQK
+1237 GFAISVRILVMSVKK
-1252 LAVLPIDSMISAVS
+1252 LADLDPEKMIPAVI
-1266 SVGGLMEVMA
+1266 SVGGLMEALTISM
-1276 HAMSKIGNVKFKQT
+1276 MLLDGVKVNQT
-1290 AIQGMI
+1290 AIMAMI
-1296 VFAGSVYI
+1296 TFAGSAYV
-1304 LALSVEKLAKFQW
+1304 LAKSVSLLATFDWKHLATSVGALSILIGEMVITIKSLKSVKADNKS
-1317 DQLLLAIGTISILLS
+1317 LLAMIS
-1332 EMLIV
+1332 
-1337 MNALQG
+1337 
-1343 VKTDSKSIL
+1343 
-1352 SMIAFAG
+1352 FAG
-1359 SVFILGKTVE
+1359 SVFLLGKAVE
-1369 GLSTLSLDGVL
+1369 GLATLQLDGVL
-1380 LALGTITTIMAELIG
+1380 LALGTVTAIMAELIG
-1395 VAHLLKSI
+1395 VSYLLKSI
-1403 KIDYKSMFALMA
+1403 KINYKSMFALMA
-1415 FTLAIYSIGKTIQK
+1415 FTLAIYSIGKTIQN
-1429 LATIPWQNLAAAC
+1429 LSTIPWKNLAAATGGI
-1442 AGVGTV
+1442 GVV
-1448 IVALGFAAKQV
+1448 IASLGFAAKQV
-1459 SGMSGSIQQ
+1459 SSMSGSIQQ
-1468 TLATAA
+1468 TFATATL
-1474 IFEQFSRL
+1474 FEQFSRL
-1482 LGSIGDALVKVAK
+1482 LGQIGRTLVDVAK
-1495 VPWQSLTVAT
+1495 TPWQGLITAT
-1505 VAIGVVLAG
+1505 AAIGVVLMG
-1514 FVYISKVMSKVDASA
+1514 MVYIAKVMTKVDASA

-1549 SKVASYPWQS
+1549 SKVASYPWQN
-1559 ILAATVAMG
+1559 ILSATVAMG

-1612 NLIAVGISLGALAGH
+1612 NLIAVGVSLGALAGH

-1640 TARGMAILSKTLM
+1640 TARGMAILSKTLLA
-1653 SFGASSIM
+1653 FGTSSIL

-1675 FSMAIKNLADT
+1675 FSLAIKNLADT
-1686 APAAFSNIVQGLLV
+1686 APKAFANIVIGLLE
-1700 FVESLVEAGPRLMTA
+1700 FVKALVMAAPELMKA
-1715 GIELVVQFV
+1715 GIELVVVFL
-1724 EGLAQGIPRIIT
+1724 EGLASGIPRIIT
-1736 ATVQMIVA
+1736 AAVQMIVA

-1750 SNAHKLVDS
+1750 SNAHRLVDS
-1759 GVQVIVEFS
+1759 GVKVLVEFA
-1768 KGIIDNMGIL
+1768 KGIMDNMAIL
-1778 VNTAVEMAVKFI
+1778 VQTAVEMATKFI
-1790 QEFGNALIKFKDQLI
+1790 EEFGKALISVKDRLI
-1805 PALTKLLSVISEVV
+1805 PALTQLFSIISEIA
-1819 LKVLQELVGPIIQ
+1819 LKVIKELIGPIIQ
-1832 GILHILEPVIEVIL
+1832 GILEIMEPIIEVIL

-1869 LIQEVSAVV
+1869 LIEEVSAVV

-1921 QTIGQTIQVVFMSIA
+1921 QTIGQTIQVIFMSIA
-1936 SIVNSVMQGIVGAI
+1936 SIVQSVMQGIVDSI
-1950 NGFANVISAAGEAIK
+1950 NAFANVIQAVGQALAM
-1965 NVFVGIGQGIQAALQ
+1965 VFMGIGQGIQSALQ

-1995 AFEGIGAAAQ
+1995 AFEGIGTAAQ
-2005 GVGQGIQAA
+2005 GLGQGIQSA
-2014 LQGVSSVVQS
+2014 LQGVASIIESVGTS
-2024 IGGAIKST
+2024 IKSV

-2058 NGAANI
+2058 NGVSSV
-2064 VRSVGDAIKG
+2064 VRAVGDAIKG
-2074 IIEAIGHA
+2074 IIEAIGKA
-2082 FKDIGTGFE
+2082 FKDIGTGLE
-2091 RMGKAMGPIS
+2091 KMGKAMKPIADHGGTAALKIVAVAAAVTGLGAAS
-2101 GNGFQAAAAITAIAA
+2101 AAGNLNGFRE
-2116 SLVTLSGACA
+2116 
-2126 GSIVPNF
+2126 
-2133 TKDLDRLDT
+2133 DLDKLDT
-2142 VMYKMSGRT
+2142 VMYKMGTRSAPT
-2151 NSIDGIVSM
+2151 SLSTLVSS
-2160 VVALK
+2160 LS
-2165 TMAQV
+2165 TLSTV
-2170 APAAADALEK
+2170 APTAATAMEK
-2180 FASSSEKIKSSASGM
+2180 FASSFDNISKVGTSVTGAMSTIGTAFSRIGQAISASAAPM
-2195 ATNIKSVG
+2195 QTFASAMSNIGNSMQRFAGLSGAMVAGLTSVG
-2203 SALSSIGQS
+2203 STFTSIQNAITNLGTSLTTVGTRFSQMGSSVQQGMSAMVSAVNNGMAQVRAAMTNGIAQLAATTMTAFVGVGQAATVGMNGVVTAVTSSMSRVNAAVNMGMSQLATTIQAAMSRVNANISSAMTSLGS

-2217 PGITILAA
+2217 MSRVNSSMSSSMNIMASGI
-2225 GLEKVANT
+2225 
-2233 LTQFVSRITAV
+2233 
-2244 TASMTSLGMIFTTTG
+2244 TASMSRVTMI
-2259 SSVTNLSTAFA
+2259 V
-2270 SISTGTTAFG
+2270 
-2280 NAMNQARTAL
+2280 
-2290 AQFGASAA
+2290 
-2298 GSTSSFAVLGT
+2298 
-2309 AMTMAM
+2309 
-2315 TLVVNAVRN
+2315 
-2324 GMTQAQAALQQG
+2324 
-2336 FAMMGMSAATSM
+2336 
-2348 TMVAMAVNV
+2348 
-2357 GMISVVNAIRTNM
+2357 
-2370 ASVSTVV
+2370 
-2377 STGMAQAAASMAS
+2377 
-2390 GFAMMGANAATSMTM
+2390 
-2405 VRTAVMTGMM
+2405 
-2415 GVVQSIQMSM
+2415 
-2425 NSAAQ
+2425 
-2430 AMQSA
+2430 
-2435 MARISQAISSSMSMI
+2435 SSSMSRMV
-2450 NAQMSMSL
+2450 AVFMMSS
-2458 NMMRASIQMS
+2458 AS
-2468 FMTMQ
+2468 
-2473 MTIMTAMMQM
+2473 MTAAAISMGH
-2483 ANQIRSASAMMHATM
+2483 QISNA
-2498 MQLGTQMVSAMRM
+2498 LGAG
-2511 AMALLNVT
+2511 MALAAARVSQ
-2519 ILTGMMQAANGVRS
+2519 GMAHVVNIVRMH
-2533 AAGVAHAGGVYVG
+2533 GAGGYGAGFYTG
-2546 SMISQGVAAGIHAH
+2546 SQISAGVAAGMWAH
-2560 LGSVIAATNAI
+2560 VGSIENAAARII
-2571 VAQAHRA
+2571 VAAQKA
-2578 ARAKAE
+2578 ANAKAI
-2584 IKSPSRLFAKGVGKY
+2584 IKSPSRLFANKTGKF
-2599 IPQGVAMG
+2599 IPQGIAMG

-2622 FANGFADV
+2622 FANGFADA
-2630 TSLAVDHANGMASA
+2630 TTLAVDSGNGMASA
-2644 VSDAVNTVGSLLDDS
+2644 VAAAVNSVSSLLDDS

-2672 VDTSNLEKLQNGDI
+2672 VDTSNLDKIETGNLFSKLG
-2686 LRGLNVDPTNVPRP
+2686 VDPTNVPRP
-2700 AYPGVPG
+2700 AYSG
-2707 SMQSTNTNVYDN
+2707 SYGSSSTSTVNYDN
-2719 SNKEYSITVKVDNGG
+2719 SNKEYNISIDVDTNGA
-2734 KPVDGKQLARE
+2734 PVDSKQLARE

-2754 DQARRGKG
+2754 DQARRGRG

>member
-23 ANDTISALEK
+23 AQDTISALDK

-46 SKNVAKEMNAIP
+46 SKNIAKEMNAIP

-88 TGAAKSIE
+88 NGAAKSIE
-96 QMNTDVASRTSK
+96 QMNTDVASRTAK
-108 TSSILSRL
+108 TSGILARL

-132 VKSIDSLNAK
+132 VKSIDSLNSK

-173 GIVMGNMLQK
+173 GIVMGNMMQK
-183 AINFGSKFF
+183 AISFGSKFF
-192 SGPID
+192 AGPVD

-211 IMTNTEWEIPDQSTR
+211 IMTNTEWEIPDQTTR

-231 KVLEDLNEYADK
+231 KVLEDLNEYADQ

-282 GSNTEQ
+282 GSNTQQ

-303 KVGLQDWNSVVNAGM
+303 RVGLQDWNSVVNAGM

-346 SLKDGWLTADVLIA
+346 SLKDGWLTSEVLIA
-360 TLKEFSVDEQMLN
+360 TLKEFSVDQSMLE

-402 LFGGYEEAKAL
+402 LFGGFEEAKGL
-413 WTDVGKVVGEF
+413 WTDVGKVVGKF
-424 FDDAQGTYH
+424 FDDSQGKYY
-433 DSVLDME
+433 DSVLGME

-458 GQTAFFDSIK
+458 GQTAFFDGIK

-481 RNGFRESIGTYEESA
+481 RNGFRESIGTYEDSA
-496 QRLLKVT
+496 RRLLSVT
-503 EGFRNFTENLKKN
+503 QGFKNFTENLKKN

-522 LISLGRMFGAVFNT
+522 LIALGRMLGAVFNT
-536 VWTIVHKLSLGFS
+536 VWAIIHKLSMGFS
-549 STVGSMDG
+549 ATSSSMDG
-557 VILVFKRAADGI
+557 VILVFKRVADGV

-608 DIVGRFFSL
+608 DIVSKFFSL
-617 FSFGTNSGGGLLKFT
+617 FSFGSNSGGGLLKFT
-632 DMLVKITD
+632 DMLVKVTD
-640 SIRNFVEGLRS
+640 SIRTFVEGLRS
-651 SIQKFGVFKGIL
+651 SIRQFGVFKGIL
-663 TAFGGAFQSM
+663 TAFGSAFQSI

-682 SIVKAF
+682 NMLSAF

-695 GIFAKIGS
+695 GIFAKIGN
-703 SIKNGI
+703 SIKNGL
-709 KSISPGMRSFVDSID
+709 KAISPSMKSFID
-724 TGMSNILSGVKNN
+724 GLDTSMSNILSGVKNN
-737 FGKVKDV
+737 FGKVKDAI
-744 VGNVLGNVGSGI
+744 GKAFGGIGDGI
-756 KNAFSSIGSG
+756 KNSLSSVKSG
-766 LSGAAKS
+766 LSNIVGQIGGTIKS
-773 IGEKL
+773 L
-778 KSAFTGI
+778 FSGI
-785 SDMVKQGYDILK
+785 ANMAKQGYDLLK
-797 DIFKSFHGADIVQA
+797 DIFKSFHGADIIQA

-830 LVTKFLDRFEGMFDK
+830 LFNKFLDRFEKMFDK

-884 VACLMLAV
+884 VAVLMLAV

-957 EGMDMDSMVTAVA
+957 EGMDMDSMVSAIA

-1002 FALAMRIVVGA
+1002 FAFAMRIVVGA

-1036 RTMTDSMKELDN
+1036 RTMTDSMKELDK

-1060 AFAIALRIIVSSVA
+1060 GFAIALRIIVSSVA
-1074 AIAKLDPEGAVI
+1074 AIAKLDPERAVV
-1086 GMVGAGALMEELSRC
+1086 GMVGAGALMEELARC

-1116 SMIGFAISLRIIVM
+1116 SMIGFAIALRILVM

-1160 MKQLNGTVVGGR
+1160 MKQLNGVVVGGR
-1172 TLVSMIG
+1172 TLASMIG

-1190 VKAIAKLDPGA
+1190 VKAIAKLQPEA
-1201 AIQGI
+1201 ALQGLLG
-1206 SATAGLMEAL
+1206 TAALMEAL
-1216 VLCMKQLNGTVV
+1216 VLCMKQLNGIVV

-1237 GFAISVRILVLSVQK
+1237 GFAISVRILVMSVKK
-1252 LAVLPIDSMISAVS
+1252 LADLAPDRMIPAVI
-1266 SVGGLMEVMA
+1266 SVGGLMEALTISMMLLDGVKVNQTSIMA
-1276 HAMSKIGNVKFKQT
+1276 
-1290 AIQGMI
+1290 MI
-1296 VFAGSVYI
+1296 SFSGSAYV
-1304 LALSVEKLAKFQW
+1304 LAKSVSLLATFDWKHLATSVGALSILIGEMVLTIKSLKSVKADNKS
-1317 DQLLLAIGTISILLS
+1317 LLAMIS
-1332 EMLIV
+1332 
-1337 MNALQG
+1337 
-1343 VKTDSKSIL
+1343 
-1352 SMIAFAG
+1352 FAG
-1359 SVFILGKTVE
+1359 SVFLLGKAVE
-1369 GLSTLSLDGVL
+1369 GLATLQLDGVL
-1380 LALGTITTIMAELIG
+1380 LALGTVTAIMAELIG
-1395 VAHLLKSI
+1395 VSYLLKSI
-1403 KIDYKSMFALMA
+1403 KINYKSMFALMT
-1415 FTLAIYSIGKTIQK
+1415 FTLAIYSIGKTIQN
-1429 LATIPWQNLAAAC
+1429 LSTIPWKNLAAATGGI
-1442 AGVGTV
+1442 GVV
-1448 IVALGFAAKQV
+1448 IAALGFAAKQV
-1459 SGMSGSIQQ
+1459 SSLSGSIQQ
-1468 TLATAA
+1468 TFATAA
-1474 IFEQFSRL
+1474 LFEQFSKL
-1482 LGSIGDALVKVAK
+1482 LGQIGRTLVDVAK
-1495 VPWQSLTVAT
+1495 VPWPGLITAT
-1505 VAIGVVLAG
+1505 AAIGVVLMG
-1514 FVYISKVMSKVDASA
+1514 MVYIAKVMTKVDASA

-1559 ILAATVAMG
+1559 ILSATVAMG

-1612 NLIAVGISLGALAGH
+1612 NLIAVGVSLGALAGH

-1640 TARGMAILSKTLM
+1640 TARGMAILSKTLLA
-1653 SFGASSIM
+1653 FGTSSIL

-1675 FSMAIKNLADT
+1675 FSLAIKNLADT
-1686 APAAFSNIVQGLLV
+1686 APKAFANIVMGLLE
-1700 FVESLVEAGPRLMTA
+1700 FVKALVLAGPELMKA
-1715 GIELVVQFV
+1715 GIELVVVFL
-1724 EGLAQGIPRIIT
+1724 EGLASGIPRIIT
-1736 ATVQMIVA
+1736 AAVQMIVA

-1750 SNAHKLVDS
+1750 SNAHRLVDS
-1759 GVQVIVEFS
+1759 GVKVLVEFA
-1768 KGIIDNMGIL
+1768 KGIMDNMAIL
-1778 VNTAVEMAVKFI
+1778 VQTAVEMATKFI
-1790 QEFGNALIKFKDQLI
+1790 EEFGKALISVKDRLI
-1805 PALTKLLSVISEVV
+1805 PALTQLFSIISEIA
-1819 LKVLQELVGPIIQ
+1819 LKVIKELVGPIIQ
-1832 GILHILEPVIEVIL
+1832 GLLEIMEPIIEVIL

-1869 LIQEVSAVV
+1869 LIQEVSNVV

-1921 QTIGQTIQVVFMSIA
+1921 QVIGQTIQVIFQSIA
-1936 SIVNSVMQGIVGAI
+1936 DIVNSVMQGIVGAI
-1950 NGFANVISAAGEAIK
+1950 NAFANVIQAVGEALK

-1980 GVASVVQSIGGAIKA
+1980 GVASVVESIGGAIKA
-1995 AFEGIGAAAQ
+1995 AFEGIGTAAQ
-2005 GVGQGIQAA
+2005 GLGQGIQSA
-2014 LQGVSSVVQS
+2014 LQGVASIIESVGTS
-2024 IGGAIKST
+2024 IKSV

-2058 NGAANI
+2058 NGVSSV
-2064 VRSVGDAIKG
+2064 VRAVGDAIKG
-2074 IIEAIGHA
+2074 IIEAIGKA
-2082 FKDIGTGFE
+2082 FKDIGTGLE
-2091 RMGKAMGPIS
+2091 KMGKAMKPIADHGGTAALKIAAVAAAVTGLGAAS
-2101 GNGFQAAAAITAIAA
+2101 AAGNLNGFRE
-2116 SLVTLSGACA
+2116 
-2126 GSIVPNF
+2126 
-2133 TKDLDRLDT
+2133 DLDKLDT
-2142 VMYKMSGRT
+2142 VMYKMGTRSAPT
-2151 NSIDGIVSM
+2151 SLSTLVSS
-2160 VVALK
+2160 LS
-2165 TMAQV
+2165 TLSTV
-2170 APAAADALEK
+2170 APTAATAMEK
-2180 FASSSEKIKSSASGM
+2180 FASSFDNISKVGTSVTGAMSTIGTAFSRIGQAISASAAPM
-2195 ATNIKSVG
+2195 QTFASAMSNIGNSMQRFAGLSGAMVAGLTSVG
-2203 SALSSIGQS
+2203 STFTSIQNAITNLGTSLTTVGTRFSQMGSSVQQG
-2212 TMSAA
+2212 MSAMVSA
-2217 PGITILAA
+2217 VNNGMAQVRAAMTSGIAQLASTTMTAFA
-2225 GLEKVANT
+2225 GVGQAAN
-2233 LTQFVSRITAV
+2233 VGMNSVVTAV
-2244 TASMTSLGMIFTTTG
+2244 TASMSRVNAAVNMGMSQLATTIQAAMSRVNANISSAMTSLG
-2259 SSVTNLSTAFA
+2259 ST
-2270 SISTGTTAFG
+2270 
-2280 NAMNQARTAL
+2280 
-2290 AQFGASAA
+2290 
-2298 GSTSSFAVLGT
+2298 
-2309 AMTMAM
+2309 
-2315 TLVVNAVRN
+2315 
-2324 GMTQAQAALQQG
+2324 
-2336 FAMMGMSAATSM
+2336 MSAAMSR
-2348 TMVAMAVNV
+2348 
-2357 GMISVVNAIRTNM
+2357 VNASMSSSMN
-2370 ASVSTVV
+2370 V
-2377 STGMAQAAASMAS
+2377 MAS
-2390 GFAMMGANAATSMTM
+2390 GITASMSRVTM
-2405 VRTAVMTGMM
+2405 IV
-2415 GVVQSIQMSM
+2415 
-2425 NSAAQ
+2425 
-2430 AMQSA
+2430 
-2435 MARISQAISSSMSMI
+2435 SSSMSRMV
-2450 NAQMSMSL
+2450 AVFMMSS
-2458 NMMRASIQMS
+2458 AS
-2468 FMTMQ
+2468 
-2473 MTIMTAMMQM
+2473 MTAAAISMGH
-2483 ANQIRSASAMMHATM
+2483 QISNA
-2498 MQLGTQMVSAMRM
+2498 LGAG
-2511 AMALLNVT
+2511 MALAAARVSQ
-2519 ILTGMMQAANGVRS
+2519 GMSHVVNIVRIH
-2533 AAGVAHAGGVYVG
+2533 GAGGYGAGFYTG
-2546 SMISQGVAAGIHAH
+2546 SQISAGVAAGMWANV
-2560 LGSVIAATNAI
+2560 GSIEAASARIIAAAQRA
-2571 VAQAHRA
+2571 AQA
-2578 ARAKAE
+2578 KAD
-2584 IKSPSRLFAKGVGKY
+2584 IHSPSRLFAKTVGKF
-2599 IPQGVAMG
+2599 IPQGIAMG

-2622 FANGFADV
+2622 FANGFADA
-2630 TSLAVDHANGMASA
+2630 TTLAVDSGNGMASA
-2644 VSDAVNTVGSLLDDS
+2644 VADAVNSVSSLLDDS

-2672 VDTSNLEKLQNGDI
+2672 VDTSNLDKIETGNLFTKLG
-2686 LRGLNVDPTNVPRP
+2686 VDPTNVPRP
-2700 AYPGVPG
+2700 AYTG
-2707 SMQSTNTNVYDN
+2707 SYGSSSTSTVNYDN
-2719 SNKEYSITVKVDNGG
+2719 SNKEYNISIDVDTKGA
-2734 KPVDGKQLARE
+2734 PVDSKQLARE

-2754 DQARRGKG
+2754 DQTRRGRG